1 MIKIDDSYLENEIRD
16 GFYIP
21 SMTKRTWAME
31 LTVLDLID
39 SICSKHNITY
49 FADWG
54 TYLGAIRHKGFVPWD
69 DDLDI
74 CMHRNELNKFLAVAK
89 EELPEGYS
97 VMSFHN
103 NDYSWKFIYNIVPN
117 DHMCFTPEYLK
128 SHYSFPYIVAI
139 DIFIIDNISDDD
151 SIEQS
156 RNEQVKR
163 LLNEADK
170 ISLSEHSEPDKLNK
184 MRALYDEAEKLLQ
197 LENEHDTKRVVQKVP
212 WGVYHNRTYDKSDF
226 MNAVRVP
233 FEMTSVPV
241 PLCFNKI
248 LSSKYGNFMN
258 IVFGGGGHNY
268 PYYIGQKKALKE
280 NFDYPATYKFTKS
293 DLLNSEK
300 DYSASLKVIAVDMK
314 EYLSDSVDIIREIL
328 LNKCGD
334 LSYEDIITY
343 LSELQNNIVSF
354 GTLTESV
361 KGDNCRTVKLLEQYL
376 EVIYEAAKCVQE
388 PYEKINYKGTTGN
401 ECSEIIKEADG
412 SASVNDIGINKANY
426 NKYDYLDNDGNADR
440 ILNELEDKFASI
452 IEAIDSEIVNRRS
465 VLFLPVKA
473 KHFSSMRAIYKMEKS
488 TPDTDVYV
496 MPLPYYYKE
505 YDGSFKDE
513 LHIETEE
520 FMNAGIAVTDY
531 NQFDLSL
538 LCPERIYI
546 NSPYDEYNMAVSV
559 DTRFYARNVKKY
571 TEKLI
576 YIPYFKLMEFDR
588 ANYPCWFNMQYYCTV
603 PGVVMADKVYV
614 QSENTRKMYIDKLNE
629 WVGDDEYSEIWEQ
642 KLIVYD
648 ENYFLYKKEETIS
661 DTDTVSYEYNI
672 SKSEE
677 FSEGKP
683 REAQNKK
690 SIVWFVSAGSLAE
703 FGDKYIEKA
712 YRNIDVFASSKDK
725 IKVMLTSEPFI
736 DEMIKAYSEDL
747 YKKWTGFIDEF
758 NRIGIGE
765 VVNQDDRTSDE
776 ALRKAD
782 AYYGDPSYICKDFI
796 MLKKPVMLMNV
807 EV

>member
-1 MIKIDDSYLENEIRD
+1 
-16 GFYIP
+16 
-21 SMTKRTWAME
+21 ME

-170 ISLSEHSEPDKLNK
+170 ISLSEQSEPDKLNK

-226 MNAVRVP
+226 INAVRVP

-280 NFDYPATYKFTKS
+280 DFDYPATYKFSES
-293 DLLNSEK
+293 DLLSNEK
-300 DYSASLKVIAVDMK
+300 DYSASLKVIAAEIK
-314 EYLSDSVDIIREIL
+314 EYLADSVEIIHEIL
-328 LNKCGD
+328 LNKDSG

-354 GTLTESV
+354 GTLTESI
-361 KGDNCRTVKLLEQYL
+361 KGEDCNTVKLLEQYL
-376 EVIYEAAKCVQE
+376 EVIYKVAKYVQKFDE
-388 PYEKINYKGTTGN
+388 GINY
-401 ECSEIIKEADG
+401 EE
-412 SASVNDIGINKANY
+412 SAE
-426 NKYDYLDNDGNADR
+426 NKYAECDEGVKDT
-440 ILNELEDKFASI
+440 FASI
-452 IEAIDSEIVNRRS
+452 SEAIDSEIVNRRS

-473 KHFSSMRAIYKMEKS
+473 KHFSSMRIAYEMEAA

-513 LHIETEE
+513 MHIDTEE
-520 FMNAGIAVTDY
+520 FIKANIPVTDY
-531 NQFDLSL
+531 SRFDLSL
-538 LCPERIYI
+538 LCPEKIYI
-546 NSPYDEYNMAVSV
+546 NSAYDEYNMAVSV

-588 ANYPCWFNMQYYCTV
+588 ANYPCWYNMQYYCTV

-629 WVGDDEYSEIWEQ
+629 WVGDEKYTEIWEQ
-642 KLIVYD
+642 KIDVYEESCEEHSED
-648 ENYFLYKKEETIS
+648 ELRDAGSKKT
-661 DTDTVSYEYNI
+661 
-672 SKSEE
+672 
-677 FSEGKP
+677 
-683 REAQNKK
+683 
-690 SIVWFVSAGSLAE
+690 IVWFVSAGSLAE
-703 FGDKYIEKA
+703 FGDRYIEKA
-712 YRNIDVFASSKDK
+712 YRNLDVFALSKDK
-725 IKVMLTSEPFI
+725 LKVLLISEPFL
-736 DEMIKAYSEDL
+736 DEMIKTYSDEL

-758 NRIGIGE
+758 NRSGIGE
-765 VVNQDDRTSDE
+765 VVSQVEEKSVE
-776 ALRKAD
+776 ALLKAN

-796 MLKKPVMLMNV
+796 LMKKPVMLQNV

>member
-1 MIKIDDSYLENEIRD
+1 
-16 GFYIP
+16 
-21 SMTKRTWAME
+21 ME

-39 SICSKHNITY
+39 SICQKHNITY

-170 ISLSEHSEPDKLNK
+170 ISLSEQSEPDKLNK

-197 LENEHDTKRVVQKVP
+197 LENENDTERVVQKVP
-212 WGVYHNRTYDKSDF
+212 WGVYHSRTYDKSDF
-226 MNAVRVP
+226 INAVRVP

-268 PYYIGQKKALKE
+268 PYYIGQKNALKE
-280 NFDYPATYKFTKS
+280 DFDYPATYKFSES
-293 DLLNSEK
+293 DLLSNEK
-300 DYSASLKVIAVDMK
+300 DYSASLKVIAAEMK
-314 EYLSDSVDIIREIL
+314 EYLADSVEIIHEIL
-328 LNKCGD
+328 LNKDSG

-354 GTLTESV
+354 GTLTESI
-361 KGDNCRTVKLLEQYL
+361 KGEDCNTVKLLEQYL
-376 EVIYEAAKCVQE
+376 EVIYKVAKYVQKFDEGISYEASAESK
-388 PYEKINYKGTTGN
+388 YA
-401 ECSEIIKEADG
+401 ECDEGVKDT
-412 SASVNDIGINKANY
+412 
-426 NKYDYLDNDGNADR
+426 
-440 ILNELEDKFASI
+440 FASI
-452 IEAIDSEIVNRRS
+452 SEAIDSEIVNRRS

-473 KHFSSMRAIYKMEKS
+473 KHFGSMRMAYEMETA

-513 LHIETEE
+513 MHIDTEE
-520 FMNAGIAVTDY
+520 FIKANIPVTDY
-531 NQFDLSL
+531 SRFDLSL
-538 LCPERIYI
+538 LCPEKIYI
-546 NSPYDEYNMAVSV
+546 NSAYDEYNMAVSV
-559 DTRFYARNVKKY
+559 DTRFYARIVKKY

-588 ANYPCWFNMQYYCTV
+588 TNYPCWYNMQYYCTV

-614 QSENTRKMYIDKLNE
+614 QSENTRKVYIDKLNE
-629 WVGDDEYSEIWEQ
+629 WAGDEKYTDIWEQ
-642 KLIVYD
+642 KIDVYD
-648 ENYFLYKKEETIS
+648 ESCEEHSENELRDAGSKKT
-661 DTDTVSYEYNI
+661 
-672 SKSEE
+672 
-677 FSEGKP
+677 
-683 REAQNKK
+683 
-690 SIVWFVSAGSLAE
+690 IVWLVSAGSLAE

-712 YRNIDVFASSKDK
+712 YRNLDVFALSKDK
-725 IKVMLTSEPFI
+725 LKVLLISEPFL
-736 DEMIKAYSEDL
+736 DEMIKTYSDEL

-758 NRIGIGE
+758 NRSGIGE
-765 VVNQDDRTSDE
+765 VVSQVEEKSVE
-776 ALRKAD
+776 ALLKAN

-796 MLKKPVMLMNV
+796 LMKKPVMLQNV

>member
-1 MIKIDDSYLENEIRD
+1 MIKIDDSYLEDEIRD

-54 TYLGAIRHKGFVPWD
+54 TYLGAMRHKGFVPWD

-170 ISLSEHSEPDKLNK
+170 ISLSEQSEPDKLNK

-197 LENEHDTKRVVQKVP
+197 LENENDTERVVQKVP

-226 MNAVRVP
+226 INAVRVP

-280 NFDYPATYKFTKS
+280 DFDYPATYKFSES
-293 DLLNSEK
+293 DLLSNEK
-300 DYSASLKVIAVDMK
+300 DYSASLKVIAAEMK
-314 EYLSDSVDIIREIL
+314 EYLADSVEIIHEIL
-328 LNKCGD
+328 LNKDSG

-354 GTLTESV
+354 GTLTESI
-361 KGDNCRTVKLLEQYL
+361 KGEDCNTVKLLEQYL
-376 EVIYEAAKCVQE
+376 EVIYKVAKYVQKFDEGISYEASTESKYA
-388 PYEKINYKGTTGN
+388 
-401 ECSEIIKEADG
+401 ECDEGVKDT
-412 SASVNDIGINKANY
+412 
-426 NKYDYLDNDGNADR
+426 
-440 ILNELEDKFASI
+440 FASI
-452 IEAIDSEIVNRRS
+452 SEAIDSEIVNRRS

-473 KHFSSMRAIYKMEKS
+473 KHFGSMRMAYEMETA

-513 LHIETEE
+513 MHIDTEE
-520 FMNAGIAVTDY
+520 FIKANIPVTDY
-531 NQFDLSL
+531 SRFDLSL
-538 LCPERIYI
+538 LCPEKIYI
-546 NSPYDEYNMAVSV
+546 NSAYDEYNMAVSV

-588 ANYPCWFNMQYYCTV
+588 ANYPCWYNMQYYCTV

-614 QSENTRKMYIDKLNE
+614 QSENTRKAYIDKLNE
-629 WVGDDEYSEIWEQ
+629 WAGDEQYTDIWEQ
-642 KLIVYD
+642 KIDVYNESCEEHSED
-648 ENYFLYKKEETIS
+648 ELRDEGSKKT
-661 DTDTVSYEYNI
+661 
-672 SKSEE
+672 
-677 FSEGKP
+677 
-683 REAQNKK
+683 
-690 SIVWFVSAGSLAE
+690 IVWFVSAGSLAE
-703 FGDKYIEKA
+703 FGDRYIEKA
-712 YRNIDVFASSKDK
+712 YRNLDVFALSKDK
-725 IKVMLTSEPFI
+725 LKVLLISEPFL
-736 DEMIKAYSEDL
+736 DEMIKTYSDEL

-758 NRIGIGE
+758 NRSDIGE
-765 VVNQDDRTSDE
+765 VVSQVEDQSVE
-776 ALRKAD
+776 ALLNAN

-796 MLKKPVMLMNV
+796 LMKKPVMLQNV

>member
-1 MIKIDDSYLENEIRD
+1 
-16 GFYIP
+16 
-21 SMTKRTWAME
+21 ME

-170 ISLSEHSEPDKLNK
+170 ISLSEQSEPDKLNK

-226 MNAVRVP
+226 INAVRVP

-280 NFDYPATYKFTKS
+280 DFDYPATYKFSES
-293 DLLNSEK
+293 DLLSNEK
-300 DYSASLKVIAVDMK
+300 DYSASLKVIAAEMK
-314 EYLSDSVDIIREIL
+314 EYLADSVEIIHEIL
-328 LNKCGD
+328 LNKDSG

-354 GTLTESV
+354 GTLTESI
-361 KGDNCRTVKLLEQYL
+361 KGEDCKTVKLLEQYL
-376 EVIYEAAKCVQE
+376 EVIYKVAKYVQKFDEGISYEASAESK
-388 PYEKINYKGTTGN
+388 YA
-401 ECSEIIKEADG
+401 ECDEGVKDT
-412 SASVNDIGINKANY
+412 
-426 NKYDYLDNDGNADR
+426 
-440 ILNELEDKFASI
+440 FASI
-452 IEAIDSEIVNRRS
+452 SEAIDSEIVNRRS

-473 KHFSSMRAIYKMEKS
+473 KHFSSMRMAYEMEAA

-513 LHIETEE
+513 MHIDTEE
-520 FMNAGIAVTDY
+520 FIKANIPVTDY
-531 NQFDLSL
+531 SRFDLSL
-538 LCPERIYI
+538 LCPEKIYI
-546 NSPYDEYNMAVSV
+546 NSAYDEYNMAVSV

-588 ANYPCWFNMQYYCTV
+588 ANYPCWYNMQYYCTV

-614 QSENTRKMYIDKLNE
+614 QSENTRKVYIDKLNE
-629 WVGDDEYSEIWEQ
+629 WVGDEKYTEIWEQ
-642 KLIVYD
+642 KIDVYD
-648 ENYFLYKKEETIS
+648 ESCEEHSEDELRDAGSKKT
-661 DTDTVSYEYNI
+661 
-672 SKSEE
+672 
-677 FSEGKP
+677 
-683 REAQNKK
+683 
-690 SIVWFVSAGSLAE
+690 IVWFVSAGSLAE
-703 FGDKYIEKA
+703 FGDRYIEKA
-712 YRNIDVFASSKDK
+712 YRNLDVFALSKDK
-725 IKVMLTSEPFI
+725 LKVLLISEPFL
-736 DEMIKAYSEDL
+736 DEMIKTYSDEL

-758 NRIGIGE
+758 NRSGIGE
-765 VVNQDDRTSDE
+765 VVSQVEDQSVE
-776 ALRKAD
+776 ALLKAH
-782 AYYGDPSYICKDFI
+782 AYYGDPSSICKDFI
-796 MLKKPVMLMNV
+796 LMKKPVMLQNV

>member
-1 MIKIDDSYLENEIRD
+1 MIKIDDSYLEDEIRD

-97 VMSFHN
+97 IMSFHN

-170 ISLSEHSEPDKLNK
+170 ISLSEQSEPDKLNK

-226 MNAVRVP
+226 INAVRVP
-233 FEMTSVPV
+233 FEMTSIPV

-258 IVFGGGGHNY
+258 IVYGGGGHNY

-280 NFDYPATYKFTKS
+280 DFDYPATYKFSES
-293 DLLNSEK
+293 DLLSNEK
-300 DYSASLKVIAVDMK
+300 DYSASLKVIAAEMK
-314 EYLSDSVDIIREIL
+314 EYLADSVEIIHEIL
-328 LNKCGD
+328 LNNDSG

-354 GTLTESV
+354 GTLTESI
-361 KGDNCRTVKLLEQYL
+361 KGEDCNTVKLLEQYL
-376 EVIYEAAKCVQE
+376 EVIYKVAKYVQKFDE
-388 PYEKINYKGTTGN
+388 GISYE
-401 ECSEIIKEADG
+401 E
-412 SASVNDIGINKANY
+412 SAE
-426 NKYDYLDNDGNADR
+426 NKYAECDEGVKDT
-440 ILNELEDKFASI
+440 FASI
-452 IEAIDSEIVNRRS
+452 SEAIDSEIVNRRS

-473 KHFSSMRAIYKMEKS
+473 KHFSSMRMAYEMEAA

-513 LHIETEE
+513 MHIDTEE
-520 FMNAGIAVTDY
+520 FIKANIPVTDY
-531 NQFDLSL
+531 SRFDLSL
-538 LCPERIYI
+538 LCPEKIYI
-546 NSPYDEYNMAVSV
+546 NSAYDEYNMAVSV
-559 DTRFYARNVKKY
+559 DTRFYARIVKKY

-588 ANYPCWFNMQYYCTV
+588 ANYPCWYNMQYYCTV

-614 QSENTRKMYIDKLNE
+614 QSENTRKAYIDKLNE
-629 WVGDDEYSEIWEQ
+629 WAGDEKYTDIWEQ
-642 KLIVYD
+642 KIDVYNESCEEHSED
-648 ENYFLYKKEETIS
+648 ELRDAGSKKT
-661 DTDTVSYEYNI
+661 
-672 SKSEE
+672 
-677 FSEGKP
+677 
-683 REAQNKK
+683 
-690 SIVWFVSAGSLAE
+690 IVWFVSAGSLAE
-703 FGDKYIEKA
+703 FGDRYIEKA
-712 YRNIDVFASSKDK
+712 YRNLDVFALSKDK
-725 IKVMLTSEPFI
+725 LKVLLISEPFL
-736 DEMIKAYSEDL
+736 DEMIKTYSDEL

-758 NRIGIGE
+758 NRSGIGE
-765 VVNQDDRTSDE
+765 VVSQVEDQSVE
-776 ALRKAD
+776 ALLKAN

-796 MLKKPVMLMNV
+796 AMKKPVMLQNV

>member
-1 MIKIDDSYLENEIRD
+1 
-16 GFYIP
+16 
-21 SMTKRTWAME
+21 ME

-170 ISLSEHSEPDKLNK
+170 ISLSEQSEPDKLNK

-197 LENEHDTKRVVQKVP
+197 LENEHDTERVVQKVP

-226 MNAVRVP
+226 INAVRVP

-280 NFDYPATYKFTKS
+280 DFDYPATYKFSES
-293 DLLNSEK
+293 DLLNNEK
-300 DYSASLKVIAVDMK
+300 DYSASLKVIAAEMK
-314 EYLSDSVDIIREIL
+314 EYLADSVEIIHEIL
-328 LNKCGD
+328 LNKDSG

-354 GTLTESV
+354 GTLTESI
-361 KGDNCRTVKLLEQYL
+361 KGEDCNTVKLLEQYL
-376 EVIYEAAKCVQE
+376 EVIYKVAKYVQKFDE
-388 PYEKINYKGTTGN
+388 
-401 ECSEIIKEADG
+401 
-412 SASVNDIGINKANY
+412 
-426 NKYDYLDNDGNADR
+426 NKYAECDEVVKDT
-440 ILNELEDKFASI
+440 FASI
-452 IEAIDSEIVNRRS
+452 SEAIDSEIVNRRS

-473 KHFSSMRAIYKMEKS
+473 KHFSSMRMAYEMEAA

-513 LHIETEE
+513 MHIDTEE
-520 FMNAGIAVTDY
+520 FIKADIPVTDY
-531 NQFDLSL
+531 SRFDLSL
-538 LCPERIYI
+538 LCPEKIYI
-546 NSPYDEYNMAVSV
+546 NSAYDEYNMAVSV

-588 ANYPCWFNMQYYCTV
+588 ANYPCWYNMQYYCTV

-614 QSENTRKMYIDKLNE
+614 QSENTRKVYIDKLNE
-629 WVGDDEYSEIWEQ
+629 WVGDEKYTEIWEQ
-642 KLIVYD
+642 KIDVYNESCEEHSED
-648 ENYFLYKKEETIS
+648 ELRDAGSKKT
-661 DTDTVSYEYNI
+661 
-672 SKSEE
+672 
-677 FSEGKP
+677 
-683 REAQNKK
+683 
-690 SIVWFVSAGSLAE
+690 IVWFVSAGSLAE
-703 FGDKYIEKA
+703 FGDRYIEKA
-712 YRNIDVFASSKDK
+712 YRNLDVFALSKDK
-725 IKVMLTSEPFI
+725 LKVLLISEPFL
-736 DEMIKAYSEDL
+736 DEMIKTYSDEL

-758 NRIGIGE
+758 KRSGIGE
-765 VVNQDDRTSDE
+765 VVSQVEDQSVE
-776 ALRKAD
+776 ALLKAN

-796 MLKKPVMLMNV
+796 LMKKPVMLQNV

>member
-1 MIKIDDSYLENEIRD
+1 MIKIDDSYLEDEIRD

-170 ISLSEHSEPDKLNK
+170 ISLSEQSEPDKLNK

-226 MNAVRVP
+226 INAVRVP

-280 NFDYPATYKFTKS
+280 DFDYPATYKFSES
-293 DLLNSEK
+293 DLLSNEK
-300 DYSASLKVIAVDMK
+300 DYSASLKVIAAEMK
-314 EYLSDSVDIIREIL
+314 EYLADSVEIIHEIL
-328 LNKCGD
+328 LNKDSG

-354 GTLTESV
+354 GTLTESI
-361 KGDNCRTVKLLEQYL
+361 KGEDCNTVKLLEQYL
-376 EVIYEAAKCVQE
+376 EVIYKVAKYVQKFDE
-388 PYEKINYKGTTGN
+388 GISYE
-401 ECSEIIKEADG
+401 E
-412 SASVNDIGINKANY
+412 SAE
-426 NKYDYLDNDGNADR
+426 NKYAECD
-440 ILNELEDKFASI
+440 EEVKDKFASI
-452 IEAIDSEIVNRRS
+452 SEAIDSEIVNRRS

-473 KHFSSMRAIYKMEKS
+473 KHFSSMRMAYEMETA

-513 LHIETEE
+513 MHIDTEE
-520 FMNAGIAVTDY
+520 FIKANIPVTDY
-531 NQFDLSL
+531 SRFDLSL
-538 LCPERIYI
+538 LCPEKIYI
-546 NSPYDEYNMAVSV
+546 NSAYDEYNMAVSV

-588 ANYPCWFNMQYYCTV
+588 ANYPCWYNMQYYCTV

-614 QSENTRKMYIDKLNE
+614 QSENTRKVYIDKLNE
-629 WVGDDEYSEIWEQ
+629 WVGDEKYTEIWEQ
-642 KLIVYD
+642 KIDVYD
-648 ENYFLYKKEETIS
+648 ESCEEH
-661 DTDTVSYEYNI
+661 
-672 SKSEE
+672 SEDE
-677 FSEGKP
+677 LRDAGSEKT
-683 REAQNKK
+683 
-690 SIVWFVSAGSLAE
+690 IVWFVSAGSLAE

-712 YRNIDVFASSKDK
+712 YRNLDVFALSKDK
-725 IKVMLTSEPFI
+725 LKVLLNSEPFL
-736 DEMIKAYSEDL
+736 DEMIKNYSDEL

-758 NRIGIGE
+758 NRSGIGE
-765 VVNQDDRTSDE
+765 VVSQVEEKSVDV
-776 ALRKAD
+776 LLKAT

-796 MLKKPVMLMNV
+796 LMKKPVMLQNV

>member
-1 MIKIDDSYLENEIRD
+1 MIKIDDSYLEDEIRD

-170 ISLSEHSEPDKLNK
+170 ISLSEQSEPDKLNK

-226 MNAVRVP
+226 INAVRVP

-280 NFDYPATYKFTKS
+280 NFDYPATYKFSES
-293 DLLNSEK
+293 DLLSNEK
-300 DYSASLKVIAVDMK
+300 DYSASLKVIAAEMK
-314 EYLSDSVDIIREIL
+314 EYLADSVEIIHEIL
-328 LNKCGD
+328 LNKDSG

-354 GTLTESV
+354 GTLTESI
-361 KGDNCRTVKLLEQYL
+361 KGEDCNTVKLLEQYL
-376 EVIYEAAKCVQE
+376 EVIYKVAKYVQ
-388 PYEKINYKGTTGN
+388 KFDGSINYEESAESKYA
-401 ECSEIIKEADG
+401 ECDEEVKDT
-412 SASVNDIGINKANY
+412 
-426 NKYDYLDNDGNADR
+426 
-440 ILNELEDKFASI
+440 FASI
-452 IEAIDSEIVNRRS
+452 SEAIDSEIVNRRS

-473 KHFSSMRAIYKMEKS
+473 KHFSSMRMAYEMETV

-513 LHIETEE
+513 MHIDTEE
-520 FMNAGIAVTDY
+520 FIKANIPVTDY
-531 NQFDLSL
+531 SRFDLSL
-538 LCPERIYI
+538 LCPEKIYI
-546 NSPYDEYNMAVSV
+546 NSAYDEYNMAVSV

-588 ANYPCWFNMQYYCTV
+588 ANYPCWYNMQYYCTV

-614 QSENTRKMYIDKLNE
+614 QSENTRKVYIDKLNE
-629 WVGDDEYSEIWEQ
+629 WVGDEKYTDIWGQ
-642 KLIVYD
+642 KIDVYD
-648 ENYFLYKKEETIS
+648 DGFEEH
-661 DTDTVSYEYNI
+661 
-672 SKSEE
+672 SEDE
-677 FSEGKP
+677 LRDAGSEKT
-683 REAQNKK
+683 
-690 SIVWFVSAGSLAE
+690 IVWFVSAGSLAE
-703 FGDKYIEKA
+703 FGDRYIEKA
-712 YRNIDVFASSKDK
+712 YRNLDVFALSKDK
-725 IKVMLTSEPFI
+725 LKVLLISEPFL
-736 DEMIKAYSEDL
+736 DEMIKTYSDEL

-758 NRIGIGE
+758 NKSGVGE
-765 VVNQDDRTSDE
+765 VVSQVEDQSVE
-776 ALRKAD
+776 ALLKAN

-796 MLKKPVMLMNV
+796 LMKKPVMLQNV

>member
-1 MIKIDDSYLENEIRD
+1 
-16 GFYIP
+16 
-21 SMTKRTWAME
+21 ME

-170 ISLSEHSEPDKLNK
+170 ISLSEQSEPDKLNK
-184 MRALYDEAEKLLQ
+184 MRAIYDEAEKLLQ
-197 LENEHDTKRVVQKVP
+197 LENEHDTERVVQKVP

-226 MNAVRVP
+226 INAVRVP

-280 NFDYPATYKFTKS
+280 DFDYPATYKFSES
-293 DLLNSEK
+293 DLLSNEK
-300 DYSASLKVIAVDMK
+300 DYSASLKVIAAEMK
-314 EYLSDSVDIIREIL
+314 EYLADSVEIIHEIL
-328 LNKCGD
+328 LNKDSG

-354 GTLTESV
+354 GTLTESI
-361 KGDNCRTVKLLEQYL
+361 KGEDCNTVKLLEQYL
-376 EVIYEAAKCVQE
+376 EVIYKVAKYVQKFDE
-388 PYEKINYKGTTGN
+388 
-401 ECSEIIKEADG
+401 
-412 SASVNDIGINKANY
+412 
-426 NKYDYLDNDGNADR
+426 NKYAECD
-440 ILNELEDKFASI
+440 EEVKDKFASI
-452 IEAIDSEIVNRRS
+452 SDAIDSEIVNRRS
-465 VLFLPVKA
+465 VLFLPIKA
-473 KHFSSMRAIYKMEKS
+473 KHFSSMRMSYEMEAA

-513 LHIETEE
+513 MHIDTEE
-520 FMNAGIAVTDY
+520 FIKANIPVTDY
-531 NQFDLSL
+531 SRFDLSL
-538 LCPERIYI
+538 LCPEKIYI
-546 NSPYDEYNMAVSV
+546 NSAYDEYNMAVSV

-588 ANYPCWFNMQYYCTV
+588 ANYPCWYNMQYYCTV

-614 QSENTRKMYIDKLNE
+614 QSENTRKVYIDKLNE
-629 WVGDDEYSEIWEQ
+629 WVGDEKYTEIWEQ
-642 KLIVYD
+642 KIDVYN
-648 ENYFLYKKEETIS
+648 ESCEEH
-661 DTDTVSYEYNI
+661 
-672 SKSEE
+672 
-677 FSEGKP
+677 SEGEL
-683 REAQNKK
+683 RDAGSKK
-690 SIVWFVSAGSLAE
+690 TIVWFVSAGSLAE
-703 FGDKYIEKA
+703 FGDRYIEKA
-712 YRNIDVFASSKDK
+712 YRNLDVFALSKDK
-725 IKVMLTSEPFI
+725 LKVLLISEPFL
-736 DEMIKAYSEDL
+736 DEMIKTYSDEL

-758 NRIGIGE
+758 NRTGIGE
-765 VVNQDDRTSDE
+765 VVSQVEDQSVE
-776 ALRKAD
+776 ALLKAN

-796 MLKKPVMLMNV
+796 LMKKPVMLQNV

>member
-1 MIKIDDSYLENEIRD
+1 
-16 GFYIP
+16 
-21 SMTKRTWAME
+21 ME

-170 ISLSEHSEPDKLNK
+170 ISLSEQSEPDKLNK
-184 MRALYDEAEKLLQ
+184 MRALYDEAEKLLK
-197 LENEHDTKRVVQKVP
+197 LENEHDTERVVQKVP

-226 MNAVRVP
+226 INAVRVP

-280 NFDYPATYKFTKS
+280 DFDYPATYKFSES
-293 DLLNSEK
+293 DLLSNEK
-300 DYSASLKVIAVDMK
+300 DYSASLKVIAAEMK
-314 EYLSDSVDIIREIL
+314 EYLADSVEIIHEIL
-328 LNKCGD
+328 LNKDSG

-354 GTLTESV
+354 GTLTESI
-361 KGDNCRTVKLLEQYL
+361 KGEDCNTVKLLEQYL
-376 EVIYEAAKCVQE
+376 EVIYKVAKYVQKFDE
-388 PYEKINYKGTTGN
+388 GISYE
-401 ECSEIIKEADG
+401 E
-412 SASVNDIGINKANY
+412 SAE
-426 NKYDYLDNDGNADR
+426 NKYAECDEEVKDT
-440 ILNELEDKFASI
+440 FASI
-452 IEAIDSEIVNRRS
+452 SEAIDSEIVNRRS

-473 KHFSSMRAIYKMEKS
+473 KHFSSMRMAYEMEAA

-513 LHIETEE
+513 MHIDTEE
-520 FMNAGIAVTDY
+520 FIKANIPVTDY
-531 NQFDLSL
+531 SRFDLSL
-538 LCPERIYI
+538 LCPEKIYI
-546 NSPYDEYNMAVSV
+546 NSAYDEYNMAVSV

-588 ANYPCWFNMQYYCTV
+588 ANYPCWYNMQYYCTV

-614 QSENTRKMYIDKLNE
+614 QSENTRKVYIDKLNE
-629 WVGDDEYSEIWEQ
+629 WAGDEQYTDIWEQ
-642 KLIVYD
+642 KIDVYNESCEEHSED
-648 ENYFLYKKEETIS
+648 ELR
-661 DTDTVSYEYNI
+661 DAG
-672 SKSEE
+672 SE
-677 FSEGKP
+677 KT
-683 REAQNKK
+683 
-690 SIVWFVSAGSLAE
+690 IVWFVSAGSLAE
-703 FGDKYIEKA
+703 FGDRYIEKA
-712 YRNIDVFASSKDK
+712 YRNLDVFALSKDK
-725 IKVMLTSEPFI
+725 LKVLLISEPFL
-736 DEMIKAYSEDL
+736 DEMIKTYSDEL

-758 NRIGIGE
+758 NRSGIGE
-765 VVNQDDRTSDE
+765 VVSQVEEKSVE
-776 ALRKAD
+776 ALLKAN

-796 MLKKPVMLMNV
+796 LMKKPVMLQNV

>member
-1 MIKIDDSYLENEIRD
+1 MIKIDDSYLEDEIRD

-39 SICSKHNITY
+39 SICQKHNITY

-139 DIFIIDNISDDD
+139 DIFIIDNVSDDD

-170 ISLSEHSEPDKLNK
+170 ISLSEQSEPVKYNK

-226 MNAVRVP
+226 INAVRVP

-280 NFDYPATYKFTKS
+280 DFDYPATYKFSES
-293 DLLNSEK
+293 DLLNNEK
-300 DYSASLKVIAVDMK
+300 DYSASLKVIAAEMK
-314 EYLSDSVDIIREIL
+314 EYLADSVEIIHEIL
-328 LNKCGD
+328 FNKDSG
-334 LSYEDIITY
+334 LSYEDIINY

-354 GTLTESV
+354 GTLTESI
-361 KGDNCRTVKLLEQYL
+361 KGEDCNTVKLLEQYL
-376 EVIYEAAKCVQE
+376 EVIYKVAKYVQKF
-388 PYEKINYKGTTGN
+388 YE
-401 ECSEIIKEADG
+401 
-412 SASVNDIGINKANY
+412 GINHEASAE
-426 NKYDYLDNDGNADR
+426 NKYAECDEGVKDT
-440 ILNELEDKFASI
+440 FASI
-452 IEAIDSEIVNRRS
+452 SEAIDSEIVNRRS

-473 KHFSSMRAIYKMEKS
+473 KHFSSMRMAYEMETA

-496 MPLPYYYKE
+496 MPLPYYYKK

-513 LHIETEE
+513 MHIDTEE
-520 FMNAGIAVTDY
+520 FIKANIPVTDY
-531 NQFDLSL
+531 SRFDLSL
-538 LCPERIYI
+538 LCPEKIYI
-546 NSPYDEYNMAVSV
+546 NSAYDEYNMAVSV
-559 DTRFYARNVKKY
+559 DTRFYARIVKKY

-588 ANYPCWFNMQYYCTV
+588 TNYPCWYNMQYYCTV

-614 QSENTRKMYIDKLNE
+614 QSENTRKAYIDKLNE
-629 WVGDDEYSEIWEQ
+629 WAGDEQYTDIWEQ
-642 KLIVYD
+642 KIDVYNESCEEHSED
-648 ENYFLYKKEETIS
+648 ELRDAGSKKT
-661 DTDTVSYEYNI
+661 
-672 SKSEE
+672 
-677 FSEGKP
+677 
-683 REAQNKK
+683 
-690 SIVWFVSAGSLAE
+690 IVWFVSAGSLAE

-712 YRNIDVFASSKDK
+712 YRNLDVFALSKDK
-725 IKVMLTSEPFI
+725 LKVLLISEPFL
-736 DEMIKAYSEDL
+736 DEMIKTYSDEL

-758 NRIGIGE
+758 NRSGIGE
-765 VVNQDDRTSDE
+765 VVSQVEDQSVE
-776 ALRKAD
+776 ALLKAN

-796 MLKKPVMLMNV
+796 LMKKPVMLQNV

>member
-1 MIKIDDSYLENEIRD
+1 MIKIDDSYLEDEIRD

-170 ISLSEHSEPDKLNK
+170 ISLSEQSEPDKLNK

-197 LENEHDTKRVVQKVP
+197 LENEHDTERVVQKVP

-226 MNAVRVP
+226 INAVRVP

-280 NFDYPATYKFTKS
+280 DFDYPATYKFSES
-293 DLLNSEK
+293 DLLSNEK
-300 DYSASLKVIAVDMK
+300 DYSASLKVIAAEMK
-314 EYLSDSVDIIREIL
+314 EYLADSVEIIHEIL
-328 LNKCGD
+328 LNKDSG

-354 GTLTESV
+354 GTLTESI
-361 KGDNCRTVKLLEQYL
+361 KGEDCKTVKLLEQYL
-376 EVIYEAAKCVQE
+376 EVIYKVAKYVQKFDEGISYEASAESK
-388 PYEKINYKGTTGN
+388 YA
-401 ECSEIIKEADG
+401 ECDEGVKDT
-412 SASVNDIGINKANY
+412 
-426 NKYDYLDNDGNADR
+426 
-440 ILNELEDKFASI
+440 FASI
-452 IEAIDSEIVNRRS
+452 SEAIDSEIVNRRS

-473 KHFSSMRAIYKMEKS
+473 KHFSSMRMAYEMEAA

-513 LHIETEE
+513 MHIDTEE
-520 FMNAGIAVTDY
+520 FIKANIPVTDY
-531 NQFDLSL
+531 SRFDLSL
-538 LCPERIYI
+538 LCPEKIYI
-546 NSPYDEYNMAVSV
+546 NSAYDEYNMAVSV

-588 ANYPCWFNMQYYCTV
+588 ANYPCWYNMQYYCTV

-614 QSENTRKMYIDKLNE
+614 QSENTRKVYIDKLNE
-629 WVGDDEYSEIWEQ
+629 WAGDEKYTDIWEQ
-642 KLIVYD
+642 KIDVYD
-648 ENYFLYKKEETIS
+648 ESCEEH
-661 DTDTVSYEYNI
+661 
-672 SKSEE
+672 SEDE
-677 FSEGKP
+677 LRDAGSIKT
-683 REAQNKK
+683 
-690 SIVWFVSAGSLAE
+690 IVWFVSAGSLAE

-712 YRNIDVFASSKDK
+712 YRNLDVFALSKDK
-725 IKVMLTSEPFI
+725 LKVLLISEPFL
-736 DEMIKAYSEDL
+736 DEMIKNHSDEL

-758 NRIGIGE
+758 NRSGIGE
-765 VVNQDDRTSDE
+765 VVSQVEEKSVE
-776 ALRKAD
+776 ALLKAN
-782 AYYGDPSYICKDFI
+782 AYYGDPSSICKDFI
-796 MLKKPVMLMNV
+796 LMKKPVMLQNV

>member
-1 MIKIDDSYLENEIRD
+1 
-16 GFYIP
+16 
-21 SMTKRTWAME
+21 ME

-170 ISLSEHSEPDKLNK
+170 ISLSEQTESVKFNK

-197 LENEHDTKRVVQKVP
+197 RENEHDTERVVQKVP

-226 MNAVRVP
+226 INAVRVP

-280 NFDYPATYKFTKS
+280 DFDYPATYKFSES
-293 DLLNSEK
+293 DLLSNEK
-300 DYSASLKVIAVDMK
+300 DYSASLKVIAAEMK
-314 EYLSDSVDIIREIL
+314 EYLADSVEIIHEIL
-328 LNKCGD
+328 LNKDSG

-354 GTLTESV
+354 GTLTESI
-361 KGDNCRTVKLLEQYL
+361 KGEDCNTVKLLEQYL
-376 EVIYEAAKCVQE
+376 EVIYKVAKYVQKFDEGISYEASAESK
-388 PYEKINYKGTTGN
+388 YA
-401 ECSEIIKEADG
+401 ECDEGVKDT
-412 SASVNDIGINKANY
+412 
-426 NKYDYLDNDGNADR
+426 
-440 ILNELEDKFASI
+440 FASI
-452 IEAIDSEIVNRRS
+452 SEAIDSEIVNRRS

-473 KHFSSMRAIYKMEKS
+473 KHFSSMRMAYEMEAA

-513 LHIETEE
+513 MHIDTEE
-520 FMNAGIAVTDY
+520 FIKANIPVTDY
-531 NQFDLSL
+531 SRFDLSL
-538 LCPERIYI
+538 LCPEKIYI
-546 NSPYDEYNMAVSV
+546 NSAYDEYNMAVSV
-559 DTRFYARNVKKY
+559 DTRFYARSVKKY
-571 TEKLI
+571 TAELI

-588 ANYPCWFNMQYYCTV
+588 ANYPCWYNMQYYCTV

-614 QSENTRKMYIDKLNE
+614 QSENTRKAYIDKLNE
-629 WVGDDEYSEIWEQ
+629 WTGDEKYTDIWEQ
-642 KLIVYD
+642 KIDVYNESCEKHSED
-648 ENYFLYKKEETIS
+648 ELR
-661 DTDTVSYEYNI
+661 DAG
-672 SKSEE
+672 SK
-677 FSEGKP
+677 
-683 REAQNKK
+683 NT
-690 SIVWFVSAGSLAE
+690 IVWFVSAGSLAE
-703 FGDKYIEKA
+703 FGDRYIEKA
-712 YRNIDVFASSKDK
+712 YRNLDVFALSKDK
-725 IKVMLTSEPFI
+725 LKVLLISEPFL
-736 DEMIKAYSEDL
+736 DEMIKTYSDEL

-758 NRIGIGE
+758 NRSGIGE
-765 VVNQDDRTSDE
+765 VVSQVEDQSVE
-776 ALRKAD
+776 ALLKAN

-796 MLKKPVMLMNV
+796 LMKKPVMLQNV

>member
-1 MIKIDDSYLENEIRD
+1 MIKIDDSYLEDEIRD

-74 CMHRNELNKFLAVAK
+74 CMHRNEFNKFLAVAK

-97 VMSFHN
+97 IMSFHN

-170 ISLSEHSEPDKLNK
+170 ISLSEQSEPDKLNK

-226 MNAVRVP
+226 INAVRVP

-280 NFDYPATYKFTKS
+280 DFDYPATYKFSES
-293 DLLNSEK
+293 DLLSNEK
-300 DYSASLKVIAVDMK
+300 DYSASLKVIAAEMK
-314 EYLSDSVDIIREIL
+314 EYLADSVEIIHEIL
-328 LNKCGD
+328 LNKDSG

-354 GTLTESV
+354 GTLTESI
-361 KGDNCRTVKLLEQYL
+361 KGEDCNTVKLLEQYL
-376 EVIYEAAKCVQE
+376 EVIYKVAKYVQKFDEGISYEASAESK
-388 PYEKINYKGTTGN
+388 YA
-401 ECSEIIKEADG
+401 ECDEEVKDT
-412 SASVNDIGINKANY
+412 
-426 NKYDYLDNDGNADR
+426 
-440 ILNELEDKFASI
+440 FASI
-452 IEAIDSEIVNRRS
+452 SDAIDSEIVNRRS

-473 KHFSSMRAIYKMEKS
+473 KHFSSMRMAYEMETA

-513 LHIETEE
+513 MHIDTEE
-520 FMNAGIAVTDY
+520 FIKANIPVTDY
-531 NQFDLSL
+531 SRFDLSL
-538 LCPERIYI
+538 LCPEKIYI
-546 NSPYDEYNMAVSV
+546 NSAYDEYNMAVSV

-588 ANYPCWFNMQYYCTV
+588 ANYPCWYNMQYYCTV

-614 QSENTRKMYIDKLNE
+614 QSENTRKVYIDKLNE
-629 WVGDDEYSEIWEQ
+629 WVGDEKYTEIWEQ
-642 KLIVYD
+642 KIDVYD
-648 ENYFLYKKEETIS
+648 ESCEEH
-661 DTDTVSYEYNI
+661 
-672 SKSEE
+672 SEDE
-677 FSEGKP
+677 LRDAGSEKT
-683 REAQNKK
+683 
-690 SIVWFVSAGSLAE
+690 IVWFVSAGSLAE

-712 YRNIDVFASSKDK
+712 YRNLDVFALSKDK
-725 IKVMLTSEPFI
+725 LKVLLNSEPFL
-736 DEMIKAYSEDL
+736 DEMIKNYSDEL

-758 NRIGIGE
+758 NRSGIGE
-765 VVNQDDRTSDE
+765 VVSQVEEKSVDV
-776 ALRKAD
+776 LLKAT

-796 MLKKPVMLMNV
+796 LMKKPVMLQNV

>member
-1 MIKIDDSYLENEIRD
+1 MIKIDDSYLEDEIRD

-74 CMHRNELNKFLAVAK
+74 CMHRNEFNKFLAVAK

-97 VMSFHN
+97 IMSFHN

-170 ISLSEHSEPDKLNK
+170 ISLSEQSEPDKLNK

-226 MNAVRVP
+226 INAVRVP

-280 NFDYPATYKFTKS
+280 DFDYPATYKFSES
-293 DLLNSEK
+293 DLLSNEK
-300 DYSASLKVIAVDMK
+300 DYSASLKVIAAEMK
-314 EYLSDSVDIIREIL
+314 EYLADSVEIIHEIL
-328 LNKCGD
+328 LNKDSG

-354 GTLTESV
+354 GTLTESI
-361 KGDNCRTVKLLEQYL
+361 KGEDCNTVKLLEQYL
-376 EVIYEAAKCVQE
+376 EVIYKVAKYVQKFDEGISYEASAESK
-388 PYEKINYKGTTGN
+388 YA
-401 ECSEIIKEADG
+401 ECDEEVKDT
-412 SASVNDIGINKANY
+412 
-426 NKYDYLDNDGNADR
+426 
-440 ILNELEDKFASI
+440 FASI
-452 IEAIDSEIVNRRS
+452 SDAIDSEIVNRRS

-473 KHFSSMRAIYKMEKS
+473 KHFSSMRMAYEMETA

-513 LHIETEE
+513 MHIDTEE
-520 FMNAGIAVTDY
+520 FIKANIPVTDY
-531 NQFDLSL
+531 SRFDLSL
-538 LCPERIYI
+538 LCPEKIYI
-546 NSPYDEYNMAVSV
+546 NSAYDEYNMAVSV

-588 ANYPCWFNMQYYCTV
+588 ANYPCWYNMQYYCTV

-614 QSENTRKMYIDKLNE
+614 QSENTRKMYIAKLNE
-629 WVGDDEYSEIWEQ
+629 WAGNEQYTEIWEQ
-642 KLIVYD
+642 KIDVYNESCEEHSED
-648 ENYFLYKKEETIS
+648 ELRDEG
-661 DTDTVSYEYNI
+661 
-672 SKSEE
+672 SE
-677 FSEGKP
+677 KT
-683 REAQNKK
+683 
-690 SIVWFVSAGSLAE
+690 IVWFVSAGSLAE
-703 FGDKYIEKA
+703 FGDRYIEKA
-712 YRNIDVFASSKDK
+712 YRNLDVFALSKDK
-725 IKVMLTSEPFI
+725 LKVLLISEPFL
-736 DEMIKAYSEDL
+736 DEMIKTYSDEL

-758 NRIGIGE
+758 NRSGIGE
-765 VVNQDDRTSDE
+765 VVSQVEEKSVE
-776 ALRKAD
+776 ALLKAN
-782 AYYGDPSYICKDFI
+782 AYYGDPSSICKDFI
-796 MLKKPVMLMNV
+796 LMKKPVMLQNV

>member
-1 MIKIDDSYLENEIRD
+1 
-16 GFYIP
+16 
-21 SMTKRTWAME
+21 ME

-170 ISLSEHSEPDKLNK
+170 ISLSEQSEPDKLNK

-197 LENEHDTKRVVQKVP
+197 LENEHDTERVVQKVP

-226 MNAVRVP
+226 INAVRVP

-280 NFDYPATYKFTKS
+280 DFDYPATYKFSES
-293 DLLNSEK
+293 DLLSNEK
-300 DYSASLKVIAVDMK
+300 DYSASLKVIAAEMK
-314 EYLSDSVDIIREIL
+314 EYLADSVEIIHEIL
-328 LNKCGD
+328 LNKDSG

-354 GTLTESV
+354 GTLTESI
-361 KGDNCRTVKLLEQYL
+361 KGEDCNTVKLLEQYL
-376 EVIYEAAKCVQE
+376 EVIYKVAKYVQKFDE
-388 PYEKINYKGTTGN
+388 GISYE
-401 ECSEIIKEADG
+401 E
-412 SASVNDIGINKANY
+412 SAE
-426 NKYDYLDNDGNADR
+426 NKYAECDEEVKDT
-440 ILNELEDKFASI
+440 FASI
-452 IEAIDSEIVNRRS
+452 SEAIDSEIVNRRS

-473 KHFSSMRAIYKMEKS
+473 KHFSSMRMAYEMEAA

-513 LHIETEE
+513 MHIDTEE
-520 FMNAGIAVTDY
+520 FIKANIPVTDY
-531 NQFDLSL
+531 SRFDLSL
-538 LCPERIYI
+538 LCPEKIYI
-546 NSPYDEYNMAVSV
+546 NSAYDEYNMAVSV
-559 DTRFYARNVKKY
+559 DTRFYARSVKKY
-571 TEKLI
+571 TAELI

-588 ANYPCWFNMQYYCTV
+588 ANYPCWYNMQYYCTV

-614 QSENTRKMYIDKLNE
+614 QSENTRKVYIDKLNE
-629 WVGDDEYSEIWEQ
+629 WAGDEKYTDIWEQ
-642 KLIVYD
+642 KIDVYNESCEEHSED
-648 ENYFLYKKEETIS
+648 ELR
-661 DTDTVSYEYNI
+661 DAG
-672 SKSEE
+672 SE
-677 FSEGKP
+677 KT
-683 REAQNKK
+683 
-690 SIVWFVSAGSLAE
+690 IVWFVSAGSLAE
-703 FGDKYIEKA
+703 FGDRYIEKA
-712 YRNIDVFASSKDK
+712 YRNLDVFALSKDK
-725 IKVMLTSEPFI
+725 LKVLLISEPFL
-736 DEMIKAYSEDL
+736 DEMIKTYSDEL

-758 NRIGIGE
+758 NRSGIGE
-765 VVNQDDRTSDE
+765 VVSQVEEKSVE
-776 ALRKAD
+776 ALLKAN

-796 MLKKPVMLMNV
+796 LMKKPVMLQNV

>member
-1 MIKIDDSYLENEIRD
+1 MIKIDDSYLEDEIRD

-74 CMHRNELNKFLAVAK
+74 CMHRNEFNKFLAVAK

-97 VMSFHN
+97 IMSFHN

-170 ISLSEHSEPDKLNK
+170 ISLSEQSEPDKLNK

-226 MNAVRVP
+226 INAVRVP

-280 NFDYPATYKFTKS
+280 DFDYPATYKFSES
-293 DLLNSEK
+293 DLLSNEK
-300 DYSASLKVIAVDMK
+300 DYSASLKVIAAEIK
-314 EYLSDSVDIIREIL
+314 EYLADSVEIIHEIL
-328 LNKCGD
+328 LNKDSG

-354 GTLTESV
+354 GTLTESI
-361 KGDNCRTVKLLEQYL
+361 KGEDCNTVKLLEQYL
-376 EVIYEAAKCVQE
+376 EVIYKVAKYVQKFDEGISYEASAESK
-388 PYEKINYKGTTGN
+388 YA
-401 ECSEIIKEADG
+401 ECDEEVKDT
-412 SASVNDIGINKANY
+412 
-426 NKYDYLDNDGNADR
+426 
-440 ILNELEDKFASI
+440 FASI
-452 IEAIDSEIVNRRS
+452 SDAIDSEIVNRRS

-473 KHFSSMRAIYKMEKS
+473 KHFSSMRMAYEMETA

-513 LHIETEE
+513 MHIDTEE
-520 FMNAGIAVTDY
+520 LIKANISATDY
-531 NQFDLSL
+531 SRFDLSL
-538 LCPERIYI
+538 LCPEKIYI
-546 NSPYDEYNMAVSV
+546 NSAYDEYNMAVSV

-588 ANYPCWFNMQYYCTV
+588 ANYPCWYNMQYYCTV

-614 QSENTRKMYIDKLNE
+614 QSENTRKVYIDKLNE
-629 WVGDDEYSEIWEQ
+629 WVGDEKYTDIWEQ
-642 KLIVYD
+642 KIDVYNESCEKHSED
-648 ENYFLYKKEETIS
+648 ELRDAGSKKT
-661 DTDTVSYEYNI
+661 
-672 SKSEE
+672 
-677 FSEGKP
+677 
-683 REAQNKK
+683 
-690 SIVWFVSAGSLAE
+690 IVWFVSAGSLAE
-703 FGDKYIEKA
+703 FGDRYIEKA
-712 YRNIDVFASSKDK
+712 YRNLDVFALSKDK
-725 IKVMLTSEPFI
+725 LKVLLNSEPFL
-736 DEMIKAYSEDL
+736 DEMIKNYSDEL

-758 NRIGIGE
+758 NRSGIGE
-765 VVNQDDRTSDE
+765 VVSQVEEKSVE
-776 ALRKAD
+776 ALLKAN
-782 AYYGDPSYICKDFI
+782 AYYGDPSSICKDFI
-796 MLKKPVMLMNV
+796 LMKKPVMLQNV

>member
-1 MIKIDDSYLENEIRD
+1 
-16 GFYIP
+16 
-21 SMTKRTWAME
+21 ME

-170 ISLSEHSEPDKLNK
+170 ISLSEQSEPDKLNK

-212 WGVYHNRTYDKSDF
+212 WGIYHNRTYDKSDF
-226 MNAVRVP
+226 INAVRVP

-280 NFDYPATYKFTKS
+280 DFDYPATYKFSES
-293 DLLNSEK
+293 DLLSNEK
-300 DYSASLKVIAVDMK
+300 DYSASLKVIAAEMK
-314 EYLSDSVDIIREIL
+314 EYLADSVEIIHEIL
-328 LNKCGD
+328 LNKDSG

-354 GTLTESV
+354 GTLTESI
-361 KGDNCRTVKLLEQYL
+361 KGEDCNTVKLLEQYL
-376 EVIYEAAKCVQE
+376 EVIYKVAKYVQKFDE
-388 PYEKINYKGTTGN
+388 NINYEEPAESKYA
-401 ECSEIIKEADG
+401 ECDEGVKDT
-412 SASVNDIGINKANY
+412 
-426 NKYDYLDNDGNADR
+426 
-440 ILNELEDKFASI
+440 FASI
-452 IEAIDSEIVNRRS
+452 SEAIDSEIVNRRS

-473 KHFSSMRAIYKMEKS
+473 KHFSSMRMAYEMETA

-513 LHIETEE
+513 MHIDTEE
-520 FMNAGIAVTDY
+520 FIKANIPVTDY
-531 NQFDLSL
+531 SRFDLSL
-538 LCPERIYI
+538 LCPEKIYI
-546 NSPYDEYNMAVSV
+546 NSAYDEYNMAVSV

-588 ANYPCWFNMQYYCTV
+588 ANYPCWYNMQYYCTV

-614 QSENTRKMYIDKLNE
+614 QSENTKKVYIDKLNE
-629 WVGDDEYSEIWEQ
+629 WAGNEKYTDIWEQ
-642 KLIVYD
+642 KIDVYEESCEEHSED
-648 ENYFLYKKEETIS
+648 ELRDAGSKKT
-661 DTDTVSYEYNI
+661 
-672 SKSEE
+672 
-677 FSEGKP
+677 
-683 REAQNKK
+683 
-690 SIVWFVSAGSLAE
+690 IVWFVSAGSLAE
-703 FGDKYIEKA
+703 FDDRYIEKA
-712 YRNIDVFASSKDK
+712 YRNLDVFALSKDK
-725 IKVMLTSEPFI
+725 LKVLLISEPFL
-736 DEMIKAYSEDL
+736 DEMIKTYSDEL

-758 NRIGIGE
+758 NRSGIGE
-765 VVNQDDRTSDE
+765 VVSQVEEKSVE
-776 ALRKAD
+776 ALLKAN

-796 MLKKPVMLMNV
+796 LMKKPVMLQNV

>member
-1 MIKIDDSYLENEIRD
+1 MIKIDDSYLEDEIRD

-170 ISLSEHSEPDKLNK
+170 ISLSEQSEPDKLNK

-226 MNAVRVP
+226 INAVRVP

-280 NFDYPATYKFTKS
+280 DFDYPATYKFSES
-293 DLLNSEK
+293 DLLSNEK
-300 DYSASLKVIAVDMK
+300 DYSASLKVIAAEMK
-314 EYLSDSVDIIREIL
+314 EYLADSVEIIHEIL
-328 LNKCGD
+328 LNKDSG

-354 GTLTESV
+354 GTLTESI
-361 KGDNCRTVKLLEQYL
+361 KGEDCNTVKLLEQYL
-376 EVIYEAAKCVQE
+376 EVIYKVAKYVQKFDEGISYEA
-388 PYEKINYKGTTGN
+388 
-401 ECSEIIKEADG
+401 
-412 SASVNDIGINKANY
+412 SAE
-426 NKYDYLDNDGNADR
+426 NKYAECDEGVKDT
-440 ILNELEDKFASI
+440 FASI
-452 IEAIDSEIVNRRS
+452 SEAIDSEIVNRRS

-473 KHFSSMRAIYKMEKS
+473 KHFSSMRMAYEMEAA

-513 LHIETEE
+513 MHIDTEE
-520 FMNAGIAVTDY
+520 FIKANIPVTDY
-531 NQFDLSL
+531 SRFDLSL
-538 LCPERIYI
+538 LCPEKIYI
-546 NSPYDEYNMAVSV
+546 NSAYDEYNMAVSV

-588 ANYPCWFNMQYYCTV
+588 ANYPCWYNMQYYCTV

-614 QSENTRKMYIDKLNE
+614 QSENTRKVYIDKLNE
-629 WVGDDEYSEIWEQ
+629 WVGDEKYTDIWEQ
-642 KLIVYD
+642 KIDVYNESCEEDSED
-648 ENYFLYKKEETIS
+648 ELRDAGSKKT
-661 DTDTVSYEYNI
+661 
-672 SKSEE
+672 
-677 FSEGKP
+677 
-683 REAQNKK
+683 
-690 SIVWFVSAGSLAE
+690 IVWFVSAGSLAE
-703 FGDKYIEKA
+703 FGDRYIEKA
-712 YRNIDVFASSKDK
+712 YRNLDVFALSKDK
-725 IKVMLTSEPFI
+725 LKVLLISEPFL
-736 DEMIKAYSEDL
+736 DEMIKTYSDEL

-758 NRIGIGE
+758 NRSGIGE
-765 VVNQDDRTSDE
+765 VVSQVEDQSVE
-776 ALRKAD
+776 ALLKAN

-796 MLKKPVMLMNV
+796 LMKKPVMLRNV

>member
-1 MIKIDDSYLENEIRD
+1 
-16 GFYIP
+16 
-21 SMTKRTWAME
+21 ME

-170 ISLSEHSEPDKLNK
+170 ISLSEQSEPDKLNK

-197 LENEHDTKRVVQKVP
+197 LENENDTKRVVQKVP

-226 MNAVRVP
+226 INAVRVP

-280 NFDYPATYKFTKS
+280 DFDYPATYKFSES
-293 DLLNSEK
+293 DLLSNEK
-300 DYSASLKVIAVDMK
+300 DYSASLKVIAAEMK
-314 EYLSDSVDIIREIL
+314 EYLADSVEIIHEIL
-328 LNKCGD
+328 LNKDSG

-354 GTLTESV
+354 GTLTESI
-361 KGDNCRTVKLLEQYL
+361 KGEDCKTVKLLEQYL
-376 EVIYEAAKCVQE
+376 EVIYKVAKYVQKFDEGISYEASAESK
-388 PYEKINYKGTTGN
+388 YA
-401 ECSEIIKEADG
+401 ECDEGVKDT
-412 SASVNDIGINKANY
+412 
-426 NKYDYLDNDGNADR
+426 
-440 ILNELEDKFASI
+440 FASI
-452 IEAIDSEIVNRRS
+452 SEAIDSEIVNRRS

-473 KHFSSMRAIYKMEKS
+473 KHFSSMRMAYEMEAT

-513 LHIETEE
+513 MHIDTEE
-520 FMNAGIAVTDY
+520 FIKANIPVTDY
-531 NQFDLSL
+531 SRFDLSL
-538 LCPERIYI
+538 LCPEKIYI
-546 NSPYDEYNMAVSV
+546 NSAYDEYNMAVSV

-588 ANYPCWFNMQYYCTV
+588 ANYPCWYNMQYYCTV

-614 QSENTRKMYIDKLNE
+614 QSENTRKVYIDKLNE
-629 WVGDDEYSEIWEQ
+629 WAGDEKYTDIWEQ
-642 KLIVYD
+642 KIDVYD
-648 ENYFLYKKEETIS
+648 ESCEEH
-661 DTDTVSYEYNI
+661 
-672 SKSEE
+672 SEDE
-677 FSEGKP
+677 LRDAGSIKT
-683 REAQNKK
+683 
-690 SIVWFVSAGSLAE
+690 IVWFVSAGSLAE

-712 YRNIDVFASSKDK
+712 YRNLDVFALSKDK
-725 IKVMLTSEPFI
+725 LKVLLISEPFL
-736 DEMIKAYSEDL
+736 DEMIKNHSDEL

-758 NRIGIGE
+758 NRSGIGE
-765 VVNQDDRTSDE
+765 VVSQVEEKSVE
-776 ALRKAD
+776 ALLKAN
-782 AYYGDPSYICKDFI
+782 AYYGDPSSICKDFI
-796 MLKKPVMLMNV
+796 LMKKPVMLQNV

>member
-1 MIKIDDSYLENEIRD
+1 
-16 GFYIP
+16 
-21 SMTKRTWAME
+21 
-31 LTVLDLID
+31 
-39 SICSKHNITY
+39 
-49 FADWG
+49 
-54 TYLGAIRHKGFVPWD
+54 
-69 DDLDI
+69 
-74 CMHRNELNKFLAVAK
+74 MHRNELNKFLAVAK

-139 DIFIIDNISDDD
+139 DIFIIDNVSDDD

-170 ISLSEHSEPDKLNK
+170 ISLSEQSEPVKYNK

-226 MNAVRVP
+226 INAVRVP

-280 NFDYPATYKFTKS
+280 DFDYPATYKFSES
-293 DLLNSEK
+293 DLLNNEK
-300 DYSASLKVIAVDMK
+300 DYSASLKVIAAEMK
-314 EYLSDSVDIIREIL
+314 EYLADSVEIIHEIL
-328 LNKCGD
+328 FNKDSG
-334 LSYEDIITY
+334 LSYEDIINY

-354 GTLTESV
+354 GTLTESI
-361 KGDNCRTVKLLEQYL
+361 KGEDCNTVKLLEQYL
-376 EVIYEAAKCVQE
+376 EVIYKVAKYVQKF
-388 PYEKINYKGTTGN
+388 YE
-401 ECSEIIKEADG
+401 
-412 SASVNDIGINKANY
+412 GINHEASAE
-426 NKYDYLDNDGNADR
+426 NKYAECDEGVKDT
-440 ILNELEDKFASI
+440 FASI
-452 IEAIDSEIVNRRS
+452 SEAIDSEIVNRRS

-473 KHFSSMRAIYKMEKS
+473 KHFSSMRMAYEMETA

-496 MPLPYYYKE
+496 MPLPYYYKK

-513 LHIETEE
+513 MHIDTEE
-520 FMNAGIAVTDY
+520 FIKANIPVTDY
-531 NQFDLSL
+531 SRFDLSL
-538 LCPERIYI
+538 LCPEKIYI
-546 NSPYDEYNMAVSV
+546 NSAYDEYNMAVSV
-559 DTRFYARNVKKY
+559 DTRFYARIVKKY

-588 ANYPCWFNMQYYCTV
+588 TNYPCWYNMQYYCTV

-614 QSENTRKMYIDKLNE
+614 QSENTRKAYIDKLNE
-629 WVGDDEYSEIWEQ
+629 WAGDEQYTDIWEQ
-642 KLIVYD
+642 KIDVYNESCEEHSED
-648 ENYFLYKKEETIS
+648 ELRDAGSKKT
-661 DTDTVSYEYNI
+661 
-672 SKSEE
+672 
-677 FSEGKP
+677 
-683 REAQNKK
+683 
-690 SIVWFVSAGSLAE
+690 IVWFVSAGSLAE

-712 YRNIDVFASSKDK
+712 YRNLDVFALSKDK
-725 IKVMLTSEPFI
+725 LKVLLISEPFL
-736 DEMIKAYSEDL
+736 DEMIKTYSDEL

-758 NRIGIGE
+758 NRSGIGE
-765 VVNQDDRTSDE
+765 VVSQVEDQSVE
-776 ALRKAD
+776 ALLKAN

-796 MLKKPVMLMNV
+796 LMKKPVMLQNV

>member
-1 MIKIDDSYLENEIRD
+1 MIKIDDSYLEDEIRD

-39 SICSKHNITY
+39 SICQKHNITY

-151 SIEQS
+151 SIERS

-170 ISLSEHSEPDKLNK
+170 ISLSEQSEPDKLNK

-197 LENEHDTKRVVQKVP
+197 LENENDTKRVVQKVP

-226 MNAVRVP
+226 INVVRVP

-241 PLCFNKI
+241 QLCFNKI

-280 NFDYPATYKFTKS
+280 DFDYPATYKFSES
-293 DLLNSEK
+293 DLLSNEK
-300 DYSASLKVIAVDMK
+300 DYSASLKVIAAEMK
-314 EYLSDSVDIIREIL
+314 EYLADSVEIIHEIL
-328 LNKCGD
+328 LNKDSG

-354 GTLTESV
+354 GTLTESI
-361 KGDNCRTVKLLEQYL
+361 KGEDCNTVNLLEQYL
-376 EVIYEAAKCVQE
+376 EVIYKVAKYVQKFDE
-388 PYEKINYKGTTGN
+388 
-401 ECSEIIKEADG
+401 
-412 SASVNDIGINKANY
+412 
-426 NKYDYLDNDGNADR
+426 NKYAECDEEVKDT
-440 ILNELEDKFASI
+440 FASI
-452 IEAIDSEIVNRRS
+452 SEAIDSEIVNRRN

-473 KHFSSMRAIYKMEKS
+473 KHFSSMRMAYEMEAA

-513 LHIETEE
+513 MHIDTEE
-520 FMNAGIAVTDY
+520 FIKANIPVTDY
-531 NQFDLSL
+531 SRFDLSL
-538 LCPERIYI
+538 LCPEKIYI
-546 NSPYDEYNMAVSV
+546 NSAYDEYNMAVSV

-588 ANYPCWFNMQYYCTV
+588 ANYPCWYNMQYYCTV

-614 QSENTRKMYIDKLNE
+614 QSENTRKAYIDKLNE
-629 WVGDDEYSEIWEQ
+629 WVGDEKYTEIWEQ
-642 KLIVYD
+642 KIDVYD
-648 ENYFLYKKEETIS
+648 ESCEEHSEDELRDVGSKKT
-661 DTDTVSYEYNI
+661 
-672 SKSEE
+672 
-677 FSEGKP
+677 
-683 REAQNKK
+683 
-690 SIVWFVSAGSLAE
+690 IVWFVSSGSLAE
-703 FGDKYIEKA
+703 FGDRYIEKA
-712 YRNIDVFASSKDK
+712 YRNLDVFALSRDK
-725 IKVMLTSEPFI
+725 LKVLLISEPFL
-736 DEMIKAYSEDL
+736 DEMIKTYSDEL

-758 NRIGIGE
+758 NRSGIGE
-765 VVNQDDRTSDE
+765 VVSQVEDQSVE
-776 ALRKAD
+776 ALLKAN

-796 MLKKPVMLMNV
+796 AMKKPVMLQNV

>member
-1 MIKIDDSYLENEIRD
+1 MIKIDDSYLEDEIRD

-170 ISLSEHSEPDKLNK
+170 ISLSEQSEPDKLNK

-226 MNAVRVP
+226 INAVRVP

-280 NFDYPATYKFTKS
+280 DFDYPATYKFSES
-293 DLLNSEK
+293 DLLSNEK
-300 DYSASLKVIAVDMK
+300 DYSASLKVIAAEMK
-314 EYLSDSVDIIREIL
+314 EYLADSVEIIHEIL
-328 LNKCGD
+328 FNKDSG

-354 GTLTESV
+354 GTLTESI
-361 KGDNCRTVKLLEQYL
+361 KGEDCNTVKLLEQYL
-376 EVIYEAAKCVQE
+376 EVIYKVAKYVQ
-388 PYEKINYKGTTGN
+388 KFDGSINYEESAESKYA
-401 ECSEIIKEADG
+401 ECDEEVKDT
-412 SASVNDIGINKANY
+412 
-426 NKYDYLDNDGNADR
+426 
-440 ILNELEDKFASI
+440 FASI
-452 IEAIDSEIVNRRS
+452 SEAIDSEIVNRRS

-473 KHFSSMRAIYKMEKS
+473 KHFSSMRMAYEMEAA

-513 LHIETEE
+513 MHIDTEE
-520 FMNAGIAVTDY
+520 FIKADIPVTDY
-531 NQFDLSL
+531 SRFDLSL
-538 LCPERIYI
+538 LCPEKIYI
-546 NSPYDEYNMAVSV
+546 NSAYDEYNMAVSV

-588 ANYPCWFNMQYYCTV
+588 ANYPCWYNMQYYCTV

-614 QSENTRKMYIDKLNE
+614 QSENTRKVYIDKLNE
-629 WVGDDEYSEIWEQ
+629 WVGDEKYTDIWVQ
-642 KLIVYD
+642 KIDVYD
-648 ENYFLYKKEETIS
+648 DGFEEHS
-661 DTDTVSYEYNI
+661 EDELRDAG
-672 SKSEE
+672 SK
-677 FSEGKP
+677 
-683 REAQNKK
+683 NT
-690 SIVWFVSAGSLAE
+690 IVWFVSAGSLAE

-712 YRNIDVFASSKDK
+712 YRNLDVFALSKDK
-725 IKVMLTSEPFI
+725 LKVLLISEPFL
-736 DEMIKAYSEDL
+736 DEMIKTYSDEL

-758 NRIGIGE
+758 NRSGIGE
-765 VVNQDDRTSDE
+765 VVSQVEEKSVE
-776 ALRKAD
+776 ALLKAN

-796 MLKKPVMLMNV
+796 LMKKPVMLQNV

>member
-1 MIKIDDSYLENEIRD
+1 MIKIDDSYLEDEIRD

-74 CMHRNELNKFLAVAK
+74 CMHRNEFNKFLAVAK

-170 ISLSEHSEPDKLNK
+170 ISLSEQSEPDKLNK

-226 MNAVRVP
+226 INAVRVP
-233 FEMTSVPV
+233 FEMTSIPV

-280 NFDYPATYKFTKS
+280 DFDYPVTYKFS
-293 DLLNSEK
+293 ESELLSNEK
-300 DYSASLKVIAVDMK
+300 DYSASLKVIAAEMK
-314 EYLSDSVDIIREIL
+314 EYVADSVEIIHEIL
-328 LNKCGD
+328 LNKDSG

-354 GTLTESV
+354 GTLTESI
-361 KGDNCRTVKLLEQYL
+361 KGEDCNTVKLLEQYL
-376 EVIYEAAKCVQE
+376 EVIYKVAKYVQKFDE
-388 PYEKINYKGTTGN
+388 
-401 ECSEIIKEADG
+401 
-412 SASVNDIGINKANY
+412 
-426 NKYDYLDNDGNADR
+426 NKYAECD
-440 ILNELEDKFASI
+440 EEVKDKFASI
-452 IEAIDSEIVNRRS
+452 SEAIDSEIVNRRS

-473 KHFSSMRAIYKMEKS
+473 KHFGSMRMAYEMEAA

-513 LHIETEE
+513 IHIDTEE
-520 FMNAGIAVTDY
+520 FIKANIPVTDY
-531 NQFDLSL
+531 SRFDLSL
-538 LCPERIYI
+538 LCPEKIYI
-546 NSPYDEYNMAVSV
+546 NSAYDEYNMAVSV

-576 YIPYFKLMEFDR
+576 YIPYFRLMEFDR
-588 ANYPCWFNMQYYCTV
+588 ANYPCWYNMQYYCTV

-614 QSENTRKMYIDKLNE
+614 QSENTRKAYIDKLNE
-629 WVGDDEYSEIWEQ
+629 WVGDEKYTEIWEQ
-642 KLIVYD
+642 KIDVYD
-648 ENYFLYKKEETIS
+648 ESCEEHSEDELRDVGSKKT
-661 DTDTVSYEYNI
+661 
-672 SKSEE
+672 
-677 FSEGKP
+677 
-683 REAQNKK
+683 
-690 SIVWFVSAGSLAE
+690 IVWFVSSGSLAE
-703 FGDKYIEKA
+703 FGDRYIEKA
-712 YRNIDVFASSKDK
+712 YRNLDVFALSRDK
-725 IKVMLTSEPFI
+725 LKVLLISEPFL
-736 DEMIKAYSEDL
+736 DEMIKTYSDEL

-758 NRIGIGE
+758 NRSGIGE
-765 VVNQDDRTSDE
+765 VVSQVEDQSVE
-776 ALRKAD
+776 ALLKAN

-796 MLKKPVMLMNV
+796 AMKKPVMLQNV

>member
-1 MIKIDDSYLENEIRD
+1 
-16 GFYIP
+16 
-21 SMTKRTWAME
+21 ME

-39 SICSKHNITY
+39 SICQKHNITY

-151 SIEQS
+151 SIERS
-156 RNEQVKR
+156 RNEQVRR

-170 ISLSEHSEPDKLNK
+170 ISLSEQSEPDKLNK

-226 MNAVRVP
+226 INAVRVP

-280 NFDYPATYKFTKS
+280 DFDYPATYKFSES
-293 DLLNSEK
+293 DLLSNEK
-300 DYSASLKVIAVDMK
+300 DYSASLKVIAAEMK
-314 EYLSDSVDIIREIL
+314 EYLADSVEIIHEIL
-328 LNKCGD
+328 LNKDSG

-354 GTLTESV
+354 GTLTESI
-361 KGDNCRTVKLLEQYL
+361 KGEDCNTVKLLEQYL
-376 EVIYEAAKCVQE
+376 EVIYKVAKYVQKFDEGISYEA
-388 PYEKINYKGTTGN
+388 
-401 ECSEIIKEADG
+401 
-412 SASVNDIGINKANY
+412 SAE
-426 NKYDYLDNDGNADR
+426 NKYAECDEEVKDT
-440 ILNELEDKFASI
+440 FASI
-452 IEAIDSEIVNRRS
+452 SEAIDSEIVNRRS

-473 KHFSSMRAIYKMEKS
+473 KYFSSMRMAYEMEAAI
-488 TPDTDVYV
+488 PDTDVYV

-513 LHIETEE
+513 MHIDTEE
-520 FMNAGIAVTDY
+520 FIKANIPVTDY
-531 NQFDLSL
+531 SRFDLSL
-538 LCPERIYI
+538 LCPEKIYI
-546 NSPYDEYNMAVSV
+546 NSAYDEYNMAVSV
-559 DTRFYARNVKKY
+559 DTRFYARSVKKY
-571 TEKLI
+571 TAELI

-588 ANYPCWFNMQYYCTV
+588 ANYPCWYNMQYYCTV

-614 QSENTRKMYIDKLNE
+614 QSENTRKVYIDKLNE
-629 WVGDDEYSEIWEQ
+629 WAGDDEYSEIWEQ

-661 DTDTVSYEYNI
+661 DTDIVNYEYNI
-672 SKSEE
+672 SKCEE

-683 REAQNKK
+683 REAQNIK

-712 YRNIDVFASSKDK
+712 YRNLDVFVLSKDK
-725 IKVMLTSEPFI
+725 LKVLLNSEPFL
-736 DEMIKAYSEDL
+736 DEMIKNYSDEL

-758 NRIGIGE
+758 NRSGIGE
-765 VVNQDDRTSDE
+765 VVSQVEAQSVE
-776 ALRKAD
+776 ALLKAN

-796 MLKKPVMLMNV
+796 LMKKPVMLQNV

>member
-1 MIKIDDSYLENEIRD
+1 
-16 GFYIP
+16 
-21 SMTKRTWAME
+21 ME

-39 SICSKHNITY
+39 SICQKHNITY

-97 VMSFHN
+97 IMSFHN

-170 ISLSEHSEPDKLNK
+170 ISLSEQSEPDKLNK
-184 MRALYDEAEKLLQ
+184 MRALYDEAEKFLQ
-197 LENEHDTKRVVQKVP
+197 LENEHDTECVVQKVP

-226 MNAVRVP
+226 INAVRVP

-280 NFDYPATYKFTKS
+280 DFDYPVTYKFSES
-293 DLLNSEK
+293 DLLSNEK
-300 DYSASLKVIAVDMK
+300 DYSASLKVIAAEMK
-314 EYLSDSVDIIREIL
+314 EYLADSVEIIHEIL
-328 LNKCGD
+328 LNKDSG

-354 GTLTESV
+354 GTLTESI
-361 KGDNCRTVKLLEQYL
+361 KGEDCNTVKLLEQYL
-376 EVIYEAAKCVQE
+376 EVIYKVAKYVQKFDE
-388 PYEKINYKGTTGN
+388 NINY
-401 ECSEIIKEADG
+401 EESSE
-412 SASVNDIGINKANY
+412 
-426 NKYDYLDNDGNADR
+426 NKYAECDGEVKDT
-440 ILNELEDKFASI
+440 FVSI
-452 IEAIDSEIVNRRS
+452 SEAIDSEIVNRRS

-473 KHFSSMRAIYKMEKS
+473 KHFSSMQMAYEMETA

-513 LHIETEE
+513 MHIDTEE
-520 FMNAGIAVTDY
+520 FIKANIPVTDY
-531 NQFDLSL
+531 SRFDLSL
-538 LCPERIYI
+538 LCPEKIYI
-546 NSPYDEYNMAVSV
+546 NSAYDEYNMAVSV

-588 ANYPCWFNMQYYCTV
+588 ANYPCWYNMQYYCTV

-614 QSENTRKMYIDKLNE
+614 QSENTRKAYIDKLNE
-629 WVGDDEYSEIWEQ
+629 WVGDEKYTDIWEQ
-642 KLIVYD
+642 KIDVYD
-648 ENYFLYKKEETIS
+648 DGFEKHSENELRDAGSKKT
-661 DTDTVSYEYNI
+661 
-672 SKSEE
+672 
-677 FSEGKP
+677 
-683 REAQNKK
+683 
-690 SIVWFVSAGSLAE
+690 IVWFVSAGSLAE
-703 FGDKYIEKA
+703 FGDRYIEKA
-712 YRNIDVFASSKDK
+712 YRNLDVFALSKDK
-725 IKVMLTSEPFI
+725 LKVLLISEPFL
-736 DEMIKAYSEDL
+736 DEMIKNYSDEL
-747 YKKWTGFIDEF
+747 YKKWTVFIDEF
-758 NRIGIGE
+758 NRSGIGE
-765 VVNQDDRTSDE
+765 VVSQVEEKSVDV
-776 ALRKAD
+776 LLKAT

-796 MLKKPVMLMNV
+796 LMKKPVMLQNV

>member
-1 MIKIDDSYLENEIRD
+1 
-16 GFYIP
+16 
-21 SMTKRTWAME
+21 ME

-74 CMHRNELNKFLAVAK
+74 CMHRNEFNKFLAVAK

-97 VMSFHN
+97 IMSFHN

-170 ISLSEHSEPDKLNK
+170 ISLSEQSEPDKLNK

-226 MNAVRVP
+226 INAVRVP

-280 NFDYPATYKFTKS
+280 DFDYPATYKFSES
-293 DLLNSEK
+293 DLLSNEK
-300 DYSASLKVIAVDMK
+300 DYSASLKVIAAEMK
-314 EYLSDSVDIIREIL
+314 EYLADSVEIIHEIL
-328 LNKCGD
+328 LNKDSG

-354 GTLTESV
+354 GTLTESI
-361 KGDNCRTVKLLEQYL
+361 KGEDCNTVKLLEQYL
-376 EVIYEAAKCVQE
+376 EVIYKVAKYVQKFDEGISYEASAESK
-388 PYEKINYKGTTGN
+388 YA
-401 ECSEIIKEADG
+401 ECDEEVKDT
-412 SASVNDIGINKANY
+412 
-426 NKYDYLDNDGNADR
+426 
-440 ILNELEDKFASI
+440 FASI
-452 IEAIDSEIVNRRS
+452 SDAIDSEIVNRRS

-473 KHFSSMRAIYKMEKS
+473 KHFSSMRMAYEMETA

-513 LHIETEE
+513 MHIDTEE
-520 FMNAGIAVTDY
+520 FIKANIPVTDY
-531 NQFDLSL
+531 SRFDLSL
-538 LCPERIYI
+538 LCPEKIYI
-546 NSPYDEYNMAVSV
+546 NSAYDEYNMAVSV

-588 ANYPCWFNMQYYCTV
+588 ANYPCWYNMQYYCTV

-614 QSENTRKMYIDKLNE
+614 QSENTRKVYIDKLNE
-629 WVGDDEYSEIWEQ
+629 WVGDEKYTEIWEQ
-642 KLIVYD
+642 KIDVYD
-648 ENYFLYKKEETIS
+648 ESCEEH
-661 DTDTVSYEYNI
+661 
-672 SKSEE
+672 SEDE
-677 FSEGKP
+677 LRDAGSEKT
-683 REAQNKK
+683 
-690 SIVWFVSAGSLAE
+690 IVWFVSAGSLAE

-712 YRNIDVFASSKDK
+712 YRNLDVFALSKDK
-725 IKVMLTSEPFI
+725 LKVLLNSEPFL
-736 DEMIKAYSEDL
+736 DEMINNYSDEL

-758 NRIGIGE
+758 NRSGIGE
-765 VVNQDDRTSDE
+765 VVSQVEEKSVDV
-776 ALRKAD
+776 LLKAT

-796 MLKKPVMLMNV
+796 LMKKPVMLQNV

>member
-1 MIKIDDSYLENEIRD
+1 MIKIDDSYLEDEIRD

-74 CMHRNELNKFLAVAK
+74 CMHRNEFNKFLAVAK

-170 ISLSEHSEPDKLNK
+170 ISLSEQSEPDKLNK

-226 MNAVRVP
+226 INAVRVP

-280 NFDYPATYKFTKS
+280 DFDYPATYKFSES
-293 DLLNSEK
+293 DLLSNEK
-300 DYSASLKVIAVDMK
+300 DYSASLKVIAAEMK
-314 EYLSDSVDIIREIL
+314 EYLADSVEIIHEIL
-328 LNKCGD
+328 LNKDSG

-354 GTLTESV
+354 GTLTESI
-361 KGDNCRTVKLLEQYL
+361 KGEDCNTVKLLEQYL
-376 EVIYEAAKCVQE
+376 EVIYKVAKYVQKFDEGISYEASAESK
-388 PYEKINYKGTTGN
+388 YA
-401 ECSEIIKEADG
+401 ECDEEVKDT
-412 SASVNDIGINKANY
+412 
-426 NKYDYLDNDGNADR
+426 
-440 ILNELEDKFASI
+440 FASI
-452 IEAIDSEIVNRRS
+452 SDAIDSEIVNRRS

-473 KHFSSMRAIYKMEKS
+473 KHFSSMRMAYEMETA

-513 LHIETEE
+513 MHIDTEE
-520 FMNAGIAVTDY
+520 FIKANIPVTDY
-531 NQFDLSL
+531 SRFDLSL
-538 LCPERIYI
+538 LCPEKIYI
-546 NSPYDEYNMAVSV
+546 NSAYDEYNMAVSV

-588 ANYPCWFNMQYYCTV
+588 ANYPCWYNMQYYCTV

-614 QSENTRKMYIDKLNE
+614 QSENTRKVYIDKLNE
-629 WVGDDEYSEIWEQ
+629 WVGDEKYTEIWEQ
-642 KLIVYD
+642 KIDVYD
-648 ENYFLYKKEETIS
+648 ESCEEH
-661 DTDTVSYEYNI
+661 
-672 SKSEE
+672 SEDE
-677 FSEGKP
+677 LRDAGSEKT
-683 REAQNKK
+683 
-690 SIVWFVSAGSLAE
+690 IVWFVSAGSLAE

-712 YRNIDVFASSKDK
+712 YRNLDVFALSKDK
-725 IKVMLTSEPFI
+725 LKVLLNSEPFL
-736 DEMIKAYSEDL
+736 DEMIKNYSDEL

-758 NRIGIGE
+758 NRSGIGE
-765 VVNQDDRTSDE
+765 VVSQVEEKSVDV
-776 ALRKAD
+776 LLKAT

-796 MLKKPVMLMNV
+796 LMKKPVMLQNV

>member
-1 MIKIDDSYLENEIRD
+1 MIKIDDSYLEDEIRD

-170 ISLSEHSEPDKLNK
+170 ISLSEQSEPDKLNK

-197 LENEHDTKRVVQKVP
+197 LENEHDTERVVQKVP

-226 MNAVRVP
+226 INAVRVP

-280 NFDYPATYKFTKS
+280 DFDYPATYKFSES
-293 DLLNSEK
+293 DLLSNEK
-300 DYSASLKVIAVDMK
+300 DYSASLKVIAAEMK
-314 EYLSDSVDIIREIL
+314 EYLADSVEIIHEIL
-328 LNKCGD
+328 LNKDSG

-354 GTLTESV
+354 GTLTESI
-361 KGDNCRTVKLLEQYL
+361 KGEDCNTVKLLEQYL
-376 EVIYEAAKCVQE
+376 EVIYKVAKYVQKFDEGISYEA
-388 PYEKINYKGTTGN
+388 
-401 ECSEIIKEADG
+401 
-412 SASVNDIGINKANY
+412 SAE
-426 NKYDYLDNDGNADR
+426 NKYAECDEEVKDT
-440 ILNELEDKFASI
+440 FASI
-452 IEAIDSEIVNRRS
+452 SEAIDSEIVNRRS

-473 KHFSSMRAIYKMEKS
+473 KHFSSMRMAYEMEAA

-513 LHIETEE
+513 MHIDTEE
-520 FMNAGIAVTDY
+520 FIKANIPVTDY
-531 NQFDLSL
+531 SRFDLSL
-538 LCPERIYI
+538 LCPEKIYI
-546 NSPYDEYNMAVSV
+546 NSAYDEYNMAVSV

-588 ANYPCWFNMQYYCTV
+588 ANYPCWYNMQYYCTV

-614 QSENTRKMYIDKLNE
+614 QSENTRKVYIDKLNE
-629 WVGDDEYSEIWEQ
+629 WVGDEKYTDIWEQ
-642 KLIVYD
+642 KIDVYNESCEEHSED
-648 ENYFLYKKEETIS
+648 ELRDAGSKKT
-661 DTDTVSYEYNI
+661 
-672 SKSEE
+672 
-677 FSEGKP
+677 
-683 REAQNKK
+683 
-690 SIVWFVSAGSLAE
+690 IVWFVSAGSLAE
-703 FGDKYIEKA
+703 FGDRYIEKA
-712 YRNIDVFASSKDK
+712 YRNLDVFALSKDK
-725 IKVMLTSEPFI
+725 LKVLLISEPFL
-736 DEMIKAYSEDL
+736 DEMIKTYSDEL

-758 NRIGIGE
+758 NRSGIGE
-765 VVNQDDRTSDE
+765 VVSQVEEKSVE
-776 ALRKAD
+776 ALLKAN

-796 MLKKPVMLMNV
+796 LMKKPVMLQNV

>member
-1 MIKIDDSYLENEIRD
+1 
-16 GFYIP
+16 
-21 SMTKRTWAME
+21 
-31 LTVLDLID
+31 
-39 SICSKHNITY
+39 
-49 FADWG
+49 
-54 TYLGAIRHKGFVPWD
+54 
-69 DDLDI
+69 
-74 CMHRNELNKFLAVAK
+74 MHRNELNKFLAVAK

-170 ISLSEHSEPDKLNK
+170 ISLSEQSEPDKLNK

-197 LENEHDTKRVVQKVP
+197 LENENDTKRVVQKVP

-226 MNAVRVP
+226 INAVRVP

-280 NFDYPATYKFTKS
+280 DFDYPATYKFSES
-293 DLLNSEK
+293 DLLSNEK
-300 DYSASLKVIAVDMK
+300 DYSASLKVIAAEMK
-314 EYLSDSVDIIREIL
+314 EYLADSVEIIHEIL
-328 LNKCGD
+328 LNKDSG

-354 GTLTESV
+354 GTLTESI
-361 KGDNCRTVKLLEQYL
+361 KGEDCNTVKLLEQYL
-376 EVIYEAAKCVQE
+376 EVIYKVAKYVQKFDEGISYEASAESK
-388 PYEKINYKGTTGN
+388 YA
-401 ECSEIIKEADG
+401 ECDEGVKDT
-412 SASVNDIGINKANY
+412 
-426 NKYDYLDNDGNADR
+426 
-440 ILNELEDKFASI
+440 FASI
-452 IEAIDSEIVNRRS
+452 SEAIDSEIVNRRS

-473 KHFSSMRAIYKMEKS
+473 KHFSSMRIAYEMEAA

-513 LHIETEE
+513 MHIDTEE
-520 FMNAGIAVTDY
+520 FIKANIPVTDY
-531 NQFDLSL
+531 SRFDLSL
-538 LCPERIYI
+538 LCPEKIYI
-546 NSPYDEYNMAVSV
+546 NSAYDEYNMAVSV

-588 ANYPCWFNMQYYCTV
+588 ANYPCWYNMQYYCTV

-614 QSENTRKMYIDKLNE
+614 QSENTRKVYIDKLNE
-629 WVGDDEYSEIWEQ
+629 WVGDEKYTEIWEQ
-642 KLIVYD
+642 KIDVYD
-648 ENYFLYKKEETIS
+648 ESCEEH
-661 DTDTVSYEYNI
+661 
-672 SKSEE
+672 SEDE
-677 FSEGKP
+677 LRDAGSEKT
-683 REAQNKK
+683 
-690 SIVWFVSAGSLAE
+690 IVWFVSAGSLAE

-712 YRNIDVFASSKDK
+712 YRNLDVFALSKDK
-725 IKVMLTSEPFI
+725 LKVLLISEPFL
-736 DEMIKAYSEDL
+736 DEMIKNYSDEL

-758 NRIGIGE
+758 NRSGIGE
-765 VVNQDDRTSDE
+765 VVSQVEEKSVE
-776 ALRKAD
+776 ALLKAN

-796 MLKKPVMLMNV
+796 LMKKPVMLQNV

>member
-1 MIKIDDSYLENEIRD
+1 MIKIDDSYLEDEIRD

-170 ISLSEHSEPDKLNK
+170 ISLSEQSEPDKLNK

-226 MNAVRVP
+226 INAVRVP

-280 NFDYPATYKFTKS
+280 DFDYPATYKFSES
-293 DLLNSEK
+293 DLLSNEK
-300 DYSASLKVIAVDMK
+300 DYSASLKVIAAEMK
-314 EYLSDSVDIIREIL
+314 EYLADSVEIIHEIL
-328 LNKCGD
+328 LNKDSG

-354 GTLTESV
+354 GTLTESI
-361 KGDNCRTVKLLEQYL
+361 KGEDCNTVKLLEQYL
-376 EVIYEAAKCVQE
+376 EVIYKVAKYVQKFDEGISYEASAESK
-388 PYEKINYKGTTGN
+388 YA
-401 ECSEIIKEADG
+401 ECDEGVKDT
-412 SASVNDIGINKANY
+412 
-426 NKYDYLDNDGNADR
+426 
-440 ILNELEDKFASI
+440 FASI
-452 IEAIDSEIVNRRS
+452 SEAIDSEIVNRRS

-473 KHFSSMRAIYKMEKS
+473 KHFSSMRMAYEMETA

-513 LHIETEE
+513 MHIDTEE
-520 FMNAGIAVTDY
+520 FIKANIPVTDY
-531 NQFDLSL
+531 SRFDLSL
-538 LCPERIYI
+538 LCPEKIYI
-546 NSPYDEYNMAVSV
+546 NSAYDEYNMAVSV

-588 ANYPCWFNMQYYCTV
+588 ANYPCWYNMQYYCTV

-614 QSENTRKMYIDKLNE
+614 QSENTRKAYIDKLNE
-629 WVGDDEYSEIWEQ
+629 WVGDEKYTEIWEQ
-642 KLIVYD
+642 KIDVYD
-648 ENYFLYKKEETIS
+648 DGFEEHSEDELRDAGSKKT
-661 DTDTVSYEYNI
+661 
-672 SKSEE
+672 
-677 FSEGKP
+677 
-683 REAQNKK
+683 
-690 SIVWFVSAGSLAE
+690 IVWFVSAGSLAE
-703 FGDKYIEKA
+703 FGDRYIEKA
-712 YRNIDVFASSKDK
+712 YRNLDVFALSKDK
-725 IKVMLTSEPFI
+725 LKVLLISEPFL
-736 DEMIKAYSEDL
+736 DEMIKTYSDEL

-758 NRIGIGE
+758 NRSGIGE
-765 VVNQDDRTSDE
+765 VVSQVEEKSVE
-776 ALRKAD
+776 ALLKAN

-796 MLKKPVMLMNV
+796 LMKKPVMLQNV

>member
-1 MIKIDDSYLENEIRD
+1 
-16 GFYIP
+16 
-21 SMTKRTWAME
+21 ME

-128 SHYSFPYIVAI
+128 SHYYFPYIVAI

-170 ISLSEHSEPDKLNK
+170 ISLSEQSEPDKLNK

-226 MNAVRVP
+226 INAVRVP

-280 NFDYPATYKFTKS
+280 DFDYPATYKFSES
-293 DLLNSEK
+293 DLLNKEK
-300 DYSASLKVIAVDMK
+300 DYSASLKVIAAEMK
-314 EYLSDSVDIIREIL
+314 EYLADSVEIIHEIL
-328 LNKCGD
+328 LNKDSG

-354 GTLTESV
+354 GTLTESI
-361 KGDNCRTVKLLEQYL
+361 KGEDCNTVKLLEQYL
-376 EVIYEAAKCVQE
+376 EVIYKVAKYVQKFDEGISYEASAESK
-388 PYEKINYKGTTGN
+388 YA
-401 ECSEIIKEADG
+401 ECDEGVKDT
-412 SASVNDIGINKANY
+412 
-426 NKYDYLDNDGNADR
+426 
-440 ILNELEDKFASI
+440 FASI
-452 IEAIDSEIVNRRS
+452 SEAIDSEIVNRRS
-465 VLFLPVKA
+465 VLFLPIKA
-473 KHFSSMRAIYKMEKS
+473 KHFSSMRIAYEMEAA

-513 LHIETEE
+513 MHIDTEE
-520 FMNAGIAVTDY
+520 FIKANIPVTDY
-531 NQFDLSL
+531 SRFDLSL
-538 LCPERIYI
+538 LCPEKIYI
-546 NSPYDEYNMAVSV
+546 NSAYDEYNMAVSV
-559 DTRFYARNVKKY
+559 DTRFYARIVKKY

-588 ANYPCWFNMQYYCTV
+588 ANYPCWYNMQYYCTV

-614 QSENTRKMYIDKLNE
+614 QSENTRKAYIDKLNE
-629 WVGDDEYSEIWEQ
+629 WAGDEQYTDIWEQ
-642 KLIVYD
+642 KIDVYNESCEEHSED
-648 ENYFLYKKEETIS
+648 ELRDAGSKKT
-661 DTDTVSYEYNI
+661 
-672 SKSEE
+672 
-677 FSEGKP
+677 
-683 REAQNKK
+683 
-690 SIVWFVSAGSLAE
+690 IVWFVSAGSLAE
-703 FGDKYIEKA
+703 FGDRYIEKA
-712 YRNIDVFASSKDK
+712 YRNLDVFVLSKDK
-725 IKVMLTSEPFI
+725 LKVLLISEPFL
-736 DEMIKAYSEDL
+736 DEMIKTYSDEL

-758 NRIGIGE
+758 NRSGIGE
-765 VVNQDDRTSDE
+765 VVSQVEDQSVE
-776 ALRKAD
+776 SLLKAN

-796 MLKKPVMLMNV
+796 LMKKPVMLQNV

>member
-1 MIKIDDSYLENEIRD
+1 
-16 GFYIP
+16 
-21 SMTKRTWAME
+21 ME

-39 SICSKHNITY
+39 SICQKHNITY

-170 ISLSEHSEPDKLNK
+170 ISLSEQSEPDKLNK

-197 LENEHDTKRVVQKVP
+197 LENEHDTERVVQKVP

-226 MNAVRVP
+226 INAVRVP

-280 NFDYPATYKFTKS
+280 DFDYPVTYKFSES
-293 DLLNSEK
+293 DLLSNEK
-300 DYSASLKVIAVDMK
+300 DYSTSLKVIAAEMK
-314 EYLSDSVDIIREIL
+314 EYLADSVEIIHEIL
-328 LNKCGD
+328 LNKDSG

-354 GTLTESV
+354 GTLTESI
-361 KGDNCRTVKLLEQYL
+361 KGEDCNTVKLLEQYL
-376 EVIYEAAKCVQE
+376 EVIYKVAKYVQKFDE
-388 PYEKINYKGTTGN
+388 
-401 ECSEIIKEADG
+401 
-412 SASVNDIGINKANY
+412 
-426 NKYDYLDNDGNADR
+426 NKYAECD
-440 ILNELEDKFASI
+440 EEVKDKFASI
-452 IEAIDSEIVNRRS
+452 SEAIDSEIVNRRS

-473 KHFSSMRAIYKMEKS
+473 KHFSSMRMSYEMETA

-513 LHIETEE
+513 MHIDTEE
-520 FMNAGIAVTDY
+520 FIKANIPVTDY
-531 NQFDLSL
+531 SRFDLSL
-538 LCPERIYI
+538 LCPEKIYI
-546 NSPYDEYNMAVSV
+546 NSAYDEYNMAVSV
-559 DTRFYARNVKKY
+559 DTRFYARSVKKY
-571 TEKLI
+571 TAELI

-588 ANYPCWFNMQYYCTV
+588 ANYPCWYNMQYYCTV

-614 QSENTRKMYIDKLNE
+614 QSENTRKVYIDKLNE
-629 WVGDDEYSEIWEQ
+629 WVGNEKYTDIWEQ
-642 KLIVYD
+642 KIDVYD
-648 ENYFLYKKEETIS
+648 DGFEEHS
-661 DTDTVSYEYNI
+661 EDELRDAG
-672 SKSEE
+672 SK
-677 FSEGKP
+677 
-683 REAQNKK
+683 NT
-690 SIVWFVSAGSLAE
+690 IVWFVSAGSLAE

-712 YRNIDVFASSKDK
+712 YRNLDVFVLSKDK
-725 IKVMLTSEPFI
+725 LKVLLISEPFL
-736 DEMIKAYSEDL
+736 DEMIKTYSDEL

-758 NRIGIGE
+758 NKSGVGE
-765 VVNQDDRTSDE
+765 VVSQVEDQSVE
-776 ALRKAD
+776 ALLKAN

-796 MLKKPVMLMNV
+796 LIKKPVMLQNV

>member
-1 MIKIDDSYLENEIRD
+1 MIKIDDSYLEDEIRD

-39 SICSKHNITY
+39 SICQKHNITY

-170 ISLSEHSEPDKLNK
+170 ISLSEQSEPDKLNK

-197 LENEHDTKRVVQKVP
+197 LENEHDTERVVQKVP

-226 MNAVRVP
+226 INAVRVP

-280 NFDYPATYKFTKS
+280 DFDYPVTYKFSES
-293 DLLNSEK
+293 DLLSNEK
-300 DYSASLKVIAVDMK
+300 DYSASLKVIAAEMK
-314 EYLSDSVDIIREIL
+314 EYLADSVEIIHEIL
-328 LNKCGD
+328 LNKDSG

-354 GTLTESV
+354 GTLTESI
-361 KGDNCRTVKLLEQYL
+361 KGEDCNTVKLLEQYL
-376 EVIYEAAKCVQE
+376 EVIYKVAKYLQKFDE
-388 PYEKINYKGTTGN
+388 SINY
-401 ECSEIIKEADG
+401 EE
-412 SASVNDIGINKANY
+412 SAE
-426 NKYDYLDNDGNADR
+426 NKYAECDEEVKDT
-440 ILNELEDKFASI
+440 FASI
-452 IEAIDSEIVNRRS
+452 SEAIDSEIVNRRS

-473 KHFSSMRAIYKMEKS
+473 KHFSSMRMAYEMEAAA
-488 TPDTDVYV
+488 PDTDVYV

-513 LHIETEE
+513 MHIDTQE
-520 FMNAGIAVTDY
+520 FIKANIPVTDY
-531 NQFDLSL
+531 SRFDLSL
-538 LCPERIYI
+538 LCPEKIYI
-546 NSPYDEYNMAVSV
+546 NSAYDEYNMAVSV
-559 DTRFYARNVKKY
+559 DTRFYARSVKKY
-571 TEKLI
+571 TAELI

-588 ANYPCWFNMQYYCTV
+588 ANYPCWYNMQYYCTV

-614 QSENTRKMYIDKLNE
+614 QSENTRKLYIDKLNG
-629 WVGDDEYSEIWEQ
+629 WAGDEKYTGIWEQ
-642 KLIVYD
+642 KIDVYADGFEEHSED
-648 ENYFLYKKEETIS
+648 ELGDACSKKT
-661 DTDTVSYEYNI
+661 
-672 SKSEE
+672 
-677 FSEGKP
+677 
-683 REAQNKK
+683 
-690 SIVWFVSAGSLAE
+690 IVWFVSAGSLAE
-703 FGDKYIEKA
+703 FGDRYIEKA
-712 YRNIDVFASSKDK
+712 YRNLDVFALSKDK
-725 IKVMLTSEPFI
+725 LKVLLNSEPFL
-736 DEMIKAYSEDL
+736 DEMIKTYSDEL

-758 NRIGIGE
+758 NRSGIGE
-765 VVNQDDRTSDE
+765 VVSQVEEKSVE
-776 ALRKAD
+776 ALLKAN

-796 MLKKPVMLMNV
+796 VMKKPVMLQNV

>member
-1 MIKIDDSYLENEIRD
+1 
-16 GFYIP
+16 
-21 SMTKRTWAME
+21 ME

-170 ISLSEHSEPDKLNK
+170 ISLSEQSEPDKLNK

-197 LENEHDTKRVVQKVP
+197 LENEHDTERVVQKVP

-226 MNAVRVP
+226 INAVRVP

-280 NFDYPATYKFTKS
+280 DFDYPATYKFSES
-293 DLLNSEK
+293 DLLSNEK
-300 DYSASLKVIAVDMK
+300 DYSASLKVIAAEMK
-314 EYLSDSVDIIREIL
+314 EYLADSVEIIHEIL
-328 LNKCGD
+328 LNKDSG

-354 GTLTESV
+354 GTLTESI
-361 KGDNCRTVKLLEQYL
+361 KGEDCNTVKLLEQYL
-376 EVIYEAAKCVQE
+376 EVIYKVAKYVQKFDE
-388 PYEKINYKGTTGN
+388 
-401 ECSEIIKEADG
+401 
-412 SASVNDIGINKANY
+412 
-426 NKYDYLDNDGNADR
+426 NKYAECD
-440 ILNELEDKFASI
+440 EEVKDKFASI
-452 IEAIDSEIVNRRS
+452 SEAIDSEIVNRRS

-473 KHFSSMRAIYKMEKS
+473 KHFSSMRMAYEMEAA

-513 LHIETEE
+513 MHIDTEE
-520 FMNAGIAVTDY
+520 FIKANIPVTDY
-531 NQFDLSL
+531 SRFDLSL
-538 LCPERIYI
+538 LCPEKIYI
-546 NSPYDEYNMAVSV
+546 NSAYDEYNMAVSV
-559 DTRFYARNVKKY
+559 DTRFYARIVKKY

-588 ANYPCWFNMQYYCTV
+588 TNYPCWYNMQYYCTV

-614 QSENTRKMYIDKLNE
+614 QSENTRKVYIDKLNE
-629 WVGDDEYSEIWEQ
+629 WAGDEQYTDIWEQ
-642 KLIVYD
+642 KIDVYNESCEEHSED
-648 ENYFLYKKEETIS
+648 ELR
-661 DTDTVSYEYNI
+661 DAG
-672 SKSEE
+672 SE
-677 FSEGKP
+677 KT
-683 REAQNKK
+683 
-690 SIVWFVSAGSLAE
+690 IVWFVSAGSLAE

-712 YRNIDVFASSKDK
+712 YRNLDVFALSKDK
-725 IKVMLTSEPFI
+725 LKVLLISEPFL
-736 DEMIKAYSEDL
+736 DEMIKTYSDEL

-758 NRIGIGE
+758 NKSGVGE
-765 VVNQDDRTSDE
+765 VVSQVEDQSVE
-776 ALRKAD
+776 ALLKAN

-796 MLKKPVMLMNV
+796 LMKKPVMLQNV

>member
-1 MIKIDDSYLENEIRD
+1 MIKIDDSYLEDEIRD

-54 TYLGAIRHKGFVPWD
+54 TYLGAIRHKGFIPWD

-74 CMHRNELNKFLAVAK
+74 CMHRNEFNKFLAVAK

-128 SHYSFPYIVAI
+128 SHYYFPYIVAI

-170 ISLSEHSEPDKLNK
+170 ISLSEQSEPDKLNK

-197 LENEHDTKRVVQKVP
+197 VENEHDTERVVQKVP

-226 MNAVRVP
+226 INAVRVP

-280 NFDYPATYKFTKS
+280 DFDYPATYKFSES
-293 DLLNSEK
+293 DLLSNEK
-300 DYSASLKVIAVDMK
+300 DYSASLKVIAAEMK
-314 EYLSDSVDIIREIL
+314 EYLADSVEIIHEIL
-328 LNKCGD
+328 LNKDSG

-354 GTLTESV
+354 GTLTESI
-361 KGDNCRTVKLLEQYL
+361 KGEDCNTVKLLEQYL
-376 EVIYEAAKCVQE
+376 EVIYKVAKYVQ
-388 PYEKINYKGTTGN
+388 KF
-401 ECSEIIKEADG
+401 DG
-412 SASVNDIGINKANY
+412 
-426 NKYDYLDNDGNADR
+426 NKYAECDEEVKDT
-440 ILNELEDKFASI
+440 FASI
-452 IEAIDSEIVNRRS
+452 SEAIDSEIVNRRS

-473 KHFSSMRAIYKMEKS
+473 KHFGSMRMAYEMEAA

-513 LHIETEE
+513 MHIDTEE
-520 FMNAGIAVTDY
+520 FIKANIPVTDY
-531 NQFDLSL
+531 SRFDLSL
-538 LCPERIYI
+538 LCPEKIYI
-546 NSPYDEYNMAVSV
+546 NSAYDEYNMAVSV

-588 ANYPCWFNMQYYCTV
+588 ANYPCWYNMQYYCTV

-614 QSENTRKMYIDKLNE
+614 QSENTRKVYIDKLNE

-661 DTDTVSYEYNI
+661 DTDTVKYEYNI
-672 SKSEE
+672 SKCEE
-677 FSEGKP
+677 FSEGKL
-683 REAQNKK
+683 REAQNIK

-712 YRNIDVFASSKDK
+712 YRNLDVFALSKDK
-725 IKVMLTSEPFI
+725 LKVLLISEPFL
-736 DEMIKAYSEDL
+736 DEMIKTYSDEL

-758 NRIGIGE
+758 NKSGVGE
-765 VVNQDDRTSDE
+765 VVSQVEDQSVE
-776 ALRKAD
+776 ALLKAN

-796 MLKKPVMLMNV
+796 AMKKPVMLQNV

>member
-1 MIKIDDSYLENEIRD
+1 MIKIDDSYLEDEIRD

-74 CMHRNELNKFLAVAK
+74 CMHRNEFNKFLAVAK

-170 ISLSEHSEPDKLNK
+170 ISLSEQSEPDKLNK

-226 MNAVRVP
+226 INAVRVP

-280 NFDYPATYKFTKS
+280 DFDYPATYKFSES
-293 DLLNSEK
+293 DLLSNEK
-300 DYSASLKVIAVDMK
+300 DYSASLKVIAAEMK
-314 EYLSDSVDIIREIL
+314 EYLADSVEIIHEIL
-328 LNKCGD
+328 LNKDSG

-354 GTLTESV
+354 GTLTESI
-361 KGDNCRTVKLLEQYL
+361 KGEDCNTVKLLEQYL
-376 EVIYEAAKCVQE
+376 EVIYKVAKYVQKFDEGISYEASAESK
-388 PYEKINYKGTTGN
+388 YA
-401 ECSEIIKEADG
+401 ECDEEVKDT
-412 SASVNDIGINKANY
+412 
-426 NKYDYLDNDGNADR
+426 
-440 ILNELEDKFASI
+440 FASI
-452 IEAIDSEIVNRRS
+452 SDAIDSEIVNRRS

-473 KHFSSMRAIYKMEKS
+473 KHFSSMRMAYEMETA

-513 LHIETEE
+513 MHIDTEE
-520 FMNAGIAVTDY
+520 FIKANIPVTDY
-531 NQFDLSL
+531 SRFDLSL
-538 LCPERIYI
+538 LCPEKIYI
-546 NSPYDEYNMAVSV
+546 NSAYDEYNMAVSV

-588 ANYPCWFNMQYYCTV
+588 ANYPCWYNMQYYCTV

-614 QSENTRKMYIDKLNE
+614 QSENTRKVYIDKLNE
-629 WVGDDEYSEIWEQ
+629 WVGDEKYTEIWEQ
-642 KLIVYD
+642 KIDVYEESCEEHSED
-648 ENYFLYKKEETIS
+648 ELRDAGSKKT
-661 DTDTVSYEYNI
+661 
-672 SKSEE
+672 
-677 FSEGKP
+677 
-683 REAQNKK
+683 
-690 SIVWFVSAGSLAE
+690 IVWFVSAGSLAE

-712 YRNIDVFASSKDK
+712 YRNLDVFALSKDK
-725 IKVMLTSEPFI
+725 LKVLLNSEPFL
-736 DEMIKAYSEDL
+736 DEMIKNYSDEL
-747 YKKWTGFIDEF
+747 YKKWTGFIDEV
-758 NRIGIGE
+758 NRSGIGE
-765 VVNQDDRTSDE
+765 VVSQVEEKSVDV
-776 ALRKAD
+776 LLKAT

-796 MLKKPVMLMNV
+796 LMKKPVMLQNV